1 MQQNA
6 ILSVVMDD
14 LLELDNI
21 SLIKFFIKMKR
32 QLTSILLFSAL
43 LVGGASTFVSC
54 KDYDSDAAY
63 EAQAQANKTIA
74 QLIAQQAKDVKAL
87 SAAIDSAKCTC
98 TDAKTI
104 ALMEKQLKE
113 NENILKTLK
122 NHLKTNIEN
131 DAEVQN
137 AIIKLTTDSLKNG
150 ELSNSVKKL
159 ILGDYQDL
167 NTAIQK
173 SKAYEDILLKV
184 TGNSDSVKTIWRDLY
199 GDTETGT
206 VGITKNVDQLL
217 KDMTY
222 TMALAQ
228 ADSQRI
234 DTLSA
239 RLYTEIENAT
249 NNVIS
254 QIPSDEHI
262 NGLIGSKLAD
272 YYTKTDI
279 DNKIEDIQKQIDALK
294 NSVDDILNKQ
304 VSGIIIQASESPI
317 TGYENTP
324 FGVQVNFLGAYY
336 GHADEGVEFA
346 NKKLAGTLISDA
358 ADNAGIIYVTVNP
371 ANVDPSAINLKLVDS
386 QGNEAPYKL
395 EWANTDKILTA
406 GVSRAVST
414 SKNGFYAVK
423 VSLDEESLNKA
434 KVWTSEDAQKLKSV
448 AKNLLDKLRHPKSTN
463 LQLGNIAST
472 INSTFNNRLKLYA
485 VEATWTQRGTDGK
498 LVDKK
503 VTSAYKLAA
512 SPMSPLSFEFLK
524 DGINVDLPTIPTLQ
538 SIINFN
544 DYKFNWTP
552 IEGMGNMK
560 TSVTLKGMP
569 DLDNIKVTMD
579 GKVQAPKVN
588 VDKAT
593 ITFGQTE
600 LKGEV
605 GKDGKVT
612 IDLSELQ
619 KNTTAD
625 VKVSVGDIKINP
637 DDVHITLDTSAK
649 KDMTYDVE
657 IPMDEFNKIIDNI
670 NNQVGNMIG
679 NVNGIVDKVNKYT
692 DAIDGQLISRINT
705 YINKFENLL
714 TKSNSLLQP
723 AMFYRTNGG
732 SFGQL
737 ARVAEGA
744 SYLKLNGSEA
754 STVFVA
760 SSYTAELLAPAYMK
774 EITVDGGATLTGA
787 GQSGS
792 KVVLK
797 NGQYKVGFKATKAGV
812 YTITYNA
819 VDYFGKTVSKKFYVK
834 VVK

>member
-74 QLIAQQAKDVKAL
+74 ELIAQQAKDVEILNGKL
-87 SAAIDSAKCTC
+87 NAIKQCSC
-98 TDAKTI
+98 TDEHT
-104 ALMEKQLKE
+104 KE
-113 NENILKTLK
+113 LIENQI
-122 NHLKTNIEN
+122 KTNQDIIAELKRQMTANITN
-131 DAEVQN
+131 DADVKN
-137 AIIKLTTDSLKNG
+137 AIAT
-150 ELSNSVKKL
+150 LSKQT
-159 ILGDYQDL
+159 ILGSYADL
-167 NTAIQK
+167 NTAIQN
-173 SKAYEDILLKV
+173 SLAYKDILDKLA
-184 TGNSDSVKTIWRDLY
+184 GNNKELSDSVKTIWGDLY
-199 GDTETGT
+199 GDTETGK
-206 VGITKNVDQLL
+206 VGITKNVNKLL
-217 KDMTY
+217 HDMEY
-222 TMALAQ
+222 TKALAK

-249 NNVIS
+249 NKVVGM
-254 QIPSDEHI
+254 IPTDEDI
-262 NGLIGSKLAD
+262 NSLIGSKLTD
-272 YYTKTDI
+272 YYTKT
-279 DNKIEDIQKQIDALK
+279 QIDSKIKGLQGQIDTLK

-336 GHADEGVEFA
+336 GHADEGVTFA
-346 NKKLAGTLISDA
+346 GQKLAGTLISDA

-386 QGNEAPYKL
+386 QGNVAPYKL

-448 AKNLLDKLRHPKSTN
+448 AKNLLNKLRHPKSTN

-485 VEATWTQRGTDGK
+485 VEATWTQRGLDGK

-503 VTSAYKLAA
+503 VTSEYKLAA

-524 DGINVDLPTIPTLQ
+524 DGINVDLPSIPTLQ
-538 SIINFN
+538 SKINFDN
-544 DYKFNWTP
+544 YKFTWTP
-552 IEGMGNMK
+552 IEHMGDVK
-560 TSVTLKGMP
+560 TKVTLEGIP
-569 DLDNIKVTMD
+569 DVDNIKINGSVWVPKPQVGVT
-579 GKVQAPKVN
+579 
-588 VDKAT
+588 
-593 ITFGQTE
+593 I
-600 LKGEV
+600 V
-605 GKDGKVT
+605 GKDQITGTLSEDGKTV
-612 IDLSELQ
+612 IFDLSSLGAE
-619 KNTTAD
+619 AD
-625 VKVSVGDIKINP
+625 VEIGSVKINP
-637 DDVHITLDTSAK
+637 NDVHVTVGKTS
-649 KDMTYDVE
+649 DTYDVT

-679 NVNGIVDKVNKYT
+679 NVNGMVDKVNKFS
-692 DAIDGQLISRINT
+692 DEIDGQLISRINT

-774 EITVDGGATLTGA
+774 EITVDGGATLTAA

>member
-74 QLIAQQAKDVKAL
+74 QLIAQQAKDVEILNGKL
-87 SAAIDSAKCTC
+87 NAIKSCSC
-98 TDAKTI
+98 TDEHT
-104 ALMEKQLKE
+104 KE
-113 NENILKTLK
+113 LIENQI
-122 NHLKTNIEN
+122 KTNQDIIAELKRQMTDNITN
-131 DAEVQN
+131 DQAVKD
-137 AIIKLTTDSLKNG
+137 AIAT
-150 ELSNSVKKL
+150 LSKQT
-159 ILGDYQDL
+159 ILGSYADL
-167 NTAIQK
+167 NTAIQN
-173 SKAYEDILLKV
+173 SKAYKDIITELA
-184 TGNSDSVKTIWRDLY
+184 GNNKELADSVKTIWGDLY
-199 GDTETGT
+199 GDKETGK
-206 VGITKNVDQLL
+206 VGITSKVDQLL
-217 KDMTY
+217 HDMEY
-222 TMALAQ
+222 TKALAK

-249 NNVIS
+249 NKVVGM
-254 QIPSDEHI
+254 IPTDEDI
-262 NGLIGSKLAD
+262 NSLIGSQLAD
-272 YYTKTDI
+272 YYTKT
-279 DNKIEDIQKQIDALK
+279 QIDSKIKGLQGQIDTLK
-294 NSVDDILNKQ
+294 NSVDDILNLQ
-304 VSGIIIQASESPI
+304 VSGITIQASESPI

-336 GHADEGVEFA
+336 GHADEGVTFA
-346 NKKLAGTLISDA
+346 GQKLAGTLISDA
-358 ADNAGIIYVTVNP
+358 DDNAGIIYVTVNP
-371 ANVDPSAINLKLVDS
+371 ANVAPSAIHLKLVDS

-448 AKNLLDKLRHPKSTN
+448 GKNLLDKLRHPKSTN

-485 VEATWTQRGTDGK
+485 VEATWTQRGLDGK

-503 VTSAYKLAA
+503 VTSEYKLAA

-524 DGINVDLPTIPTLQ
+524 DGINVDLPSIPTLEQ
-538 SIINFN
+538 KGLRLERFN
-544 DYKFNWTP
+544 TIKVD
-552 IEGMGNMK
+552 GMDNMHVNTTATISGIP
-560 TSVTLKGMP
+560 TSVTIDGTVVPTAEIKEKYPTRVQP
-569 DLDNIKVTMD
+569 DGTVDLSGLEVKVGNVNLGENVRVNLVYGTLNDVNVTMD
-579 GKVQAPKVN
+579 V
-588 VDKAT
+588 
-593 ITFGQTE
+593 
-600 LKGEV
+600 
-605 GKDGKVT
+605 
-612 IDLSELQ
+612 
-619 KNTTAD
+619 
-625 VKVSVGDIKINP
+625 
-637 DDVHITLDTSAK
+637 
-649 KDMTYDVE
+649 
-657 IPMDEFNKIIDNI
+657 PMDDFNAIINDLNSQIDNM
-670 NNQVGNMIG
+670 VG
-679 NVNGIVDKVNKYT
+679 NVNNYIDKVNKFEET
-692 DAIDGQLISRINT
+692 IDGQLISRINT

-819 VDYFGKTVSKKFYVK
+819 VDYFGKTVSKKFFVK

>member
-74 QLIAQQAKDVKAL
+74 QLIAQQAKDVEELNGKL
-87 SAAIDSAKCTC
+87 DRIKQCSC
-98 TDAKTI
+98 TDEHTI
-104 ALMEKQLKE
+104 ELIEQQIASNNKVIAELKRQMTD
-113 NENILKTLK
+113 NI
-122 NHLKTNIEN
+122 TN
-131 DAEVQN
+131 DQAVKN
-137 AIIKLTTDSLKNG
+137 AIAT
-150 ELSNSVKKL
+150 LSKQT
-159 ILGDYQDL
+159 ILGSYADL
-167 NTAIQK
+167 NTAIQN
-173 SKAYEDILLKV
+173 SQAYKDIMLKLA
-184 TGNSDSVKTIWRDLY
+184 GNNSELADSVKTIWGDLY
-199 GDTETGT
+199 GDTETGK
-206 VGITKNVDQLL
+206 VGITKKVDQLL
-217 KDMTY
+217 EEMAY
-222 TMALAQ
+222 TKALAK

-249 NNVIS
+249 NKVVDM
-254 QIPSDEHI
+254 IPTDEDI
-262 NGLIGSKLAD
+262 NHLIGSQLAD
-272 YYTKTDI
+272 YYTKT
-279 DNKIEDIQKQIDALK
+279 QIDSKIKGLQGQIDTLK
-294 NSVDDILNKQ
+294 NSVDDILNLQ
-304 VSGIIIQASESPI
+304 VSGITIQASESPI

-336 GHADEGVEFA
+336 GHADEGVKFA
-346 NKKLAGTLISDA
+346 GQKLASTLISDA
-358 ADNAGIIYVTVNP
+358 DDNAGIIYVTVNP
-371 ANVDPSAINLKLVDS
+371 ANVAPSAIHLKLVDS

-395 EWANTDKILTA
+395 KWANTDKILTA

-448 AKNLLDKLRHPKSTN
+448 GKNLLDKLRHPKSTN

-485 VEATWTQRGTDGK
+485 VEATWTQRGLDGK

-524 DGINVDLPTIPTLQ
+524 DGINVDLPSIPTLEQ
-538 SIINFN
+538 KGLRLERFN
-544 DYKFNWTP
+544 TIKVD
-552 IEGMGNMK
+552 GMDNMHVNTTATISGIP
-560 TSVTLKGMP
+560 TSVTIDGTVVPTAQIVEKYPTRVQPDGTVDLSGLDVKVGNVNLGDNVVVTLHKGN
-569 DLDNIKVTMD
+569 LENVGVTMD
-579 GKVQAPKVN
+579 V
-588 VDKAT
+588 
-593 ITFGQTE
+593 
-600 LKGEV
+600 
-605 GKDGKVT
+605 
-612 IDLSELQ
+612 
-619 KNTTAD
+619 
-625 VKVSVGDIKINP
+625 
-637 DDVHITLDTSAK
+637 
-649 KDMTYDVE
+649 
-657 IPMDEFNKIIDNI
+657 PMDDFNAIIKDLNSQIDNM
-670 NNQVGNMIG
+670 VG
-679 NVNGIVDKVNKYT
+679 NVNNYIDKVNKFEET
-692 DAIDGQLISRINT
+692 IDGQLINRINT

-774 EITVDGGATLTGA
+774 EITVDGGATLTAA

-819 VDYFGKTVSKKFYVK
+819 VDYFSKPVSKKFFVK

>member
-74 QLIAQQAKDVKAL
+74 QLIAQQAKDVKDL
-87 SAAIDSAKCTC
+87 NLKLQAIKSCSC
-98 TDAKTI
+98 TDEKT
-104 ALMEKQLKE
+104 KQLIE
-113 NENILKTLK
+113 NQI
-122 NHLKTNIEN
+122 KTNQSIIAELKRQMTANITN
-131 DAEVQN
+131 DEDVKN
-137 AIIKLTTDSLKNG
+137 AIAT
-150 ELSNSVKKL
+150 LSKQT
-159 ILGDYQDL
+159 ILGSYATL
-167 NTAIQK
+167 NEAIQN
-173 SKAYEDILLKV
+173 STAYQDILLKLA
-184 TGNSDSVKTIWRDLY
+184 GNNKELADSVKTIWGDLY
-199 GDTETGT
+199 GDKETGK

-222 TMALAQ
+222 TKALAQ
-228 ADSQRI
+228 ADSERI

-249 NNVIS
+249 NKVKDM
-254 QIPSDEHI
+254 IPTDEDI
-262 NGLIGSKLAD
+262 NSLIGSQLAD
-272 YYTKTDI
+272 YYTKT
-279 DNKIEDIQKQIDALK
+279 QIDSKIKGLQGQIDTLK

-358 ADNAGIIYVTVNP
+358 DDNAGIIYVTVNP
-371 ANVDPSAINLKLVDS
+371 ANVKPSAIHLKLVDS

-448 AKNLLDKLRHPKSTN
+448 GKNLLDKLRHPKSTN

-524 DGINVDLPTIPTLQ
+524 DGINVDLPSIPTLQ
-538 SIINFN
+538 SKINFN
-544 DYKFNWTP
+544 NYKFNWTP
-552 IEGMGNMK
+552 IEHMGNV
-560 TSVTLKGMP
+560 TTTVTLSGMP
-569 DLDNIKVTMD
+569 DLDNIEINGSIVIPEITTTGTIKTKD
-579 GKVQAPKVN
+579 GK
-588 VDKAT
+588 
-593 ITFGQTE
+593 TE
-600 LKGEV
+600 LKGQLVNGEYV
-605 GKDGKVT
+605 FDLSQLNASATVKIADIQVSKDNFTITVPQDKTKDVEVT
-612 IDLSELQ
+612 I
-619 KNTTAD
+619 
-625 VKVSVGDIKINP
+625 P
-637 DDVHITLDTSAK
+637 
-649 KDMTYDVE
+649 MT
-657 IPMDEFNKIIDNI
+657 EFNNIIDNI
-670 NNQVGNMIG
+670 NSQVGNMIG
-679 NVNGIVDKVNKYT
+679 NVNGIVDKVNKFT

-774 EITVDGGATLTGA
+774 EITVNGGATLTAA

-819 VDYFGKTVSKKFYVK
+819 VDYFGKTVSKNFYVK

>member
-74 QLIAQQAKDVKAL
+74 QLIAQQAKDVEILNGKL
-87 SAAIDSAKCTC
+87 NAIKTCSC
-98 TDAKTI
+98 TDEKTKKMIEDQI
-104 ALMEKQLKE
+104 ASNTKIIAELKRQMT
-113 NENILKTLK
+113 NNI
-122 NHLKTNIEN
+122 TNDE
-131 DAEVQN
+131 DVKN
-137 AIIKLTTDSLKNG
+137 AIAT
-150 ELSNSVKKL
+150 LSKQT
-159 ILGDYQDL
+159 ILGSYATL
-167 NTAIQK
+167 NEAIQN
-173 SKAYEDILLKV
+173 STAYQDILLKLA
-184 TGNSDSVKTIWRDLY
+184 GNNKELADSVKTIWGDLY
-199 GDTETGT
+199 GDKETGK

-222 TMALAQ
+222 TKALAQ
-228 ADSQRI
+228 ADSERI

-249 NNVIS
+249 NKVKDM
-254 QIPSDEHI
+254 IPTDEDI
-262 NGLIGSKLAD
+262 NSLIGSQLAD
-272 YYTKTDI
+272 YYTKT
-279 DNKIEDIQKQIDALK
+279 QIDSKIKGLQGQIDTLK

-336 GHADEGVEFA
+336 GHADNGVEFA
-346 NKKLAGTLISDA
+346 GKKLAGTLISDA

-448 AKNLLDKLRHPKSTN
+448 AKNLLNKLRHPKSTN

-485 VEATWTQRGTDGK
+485 VEATWTQRGLDGK

-503 VTSAYKLAA
+503 VTSEYKLAA

-524 DGINVDLPTIPTLQ
+524 DGINVDLPSIPTLEQ
-538 SIINFN
+538 KGLRLERFN
-544 DYKFNWTP
+544 TIKVD
-552 IEGMGNMK
+552 GMDNMHVNTTATISGIP
-560 TSVTLKGMP
+560 TSVTIDGTVVPTAEIKEKYPTRVQP
-569 DLDNIKVTMD
+569 DGTVDLSGLEVKVGNVNLGENVRVNLVYGTLNDVNVTMD
-579 GKVQAPKVN
+579 V
-588 VDKAT
+588 
-593 ITFGQTE
+593 
-600 LKGEV
+600 
-605 GKDGKVT
+605 
-612 IDLSELQ
+612 
-619 KNTTAD
+619 
-625 VKVSVGDIKINP
+625 
-637 DDVHITLDTSAK
+637 
-649 KDMTYDVE
+649 
-657 IPMDEFNKIIDNI
+657 PMDDFNAIINDLNSQIDNM
-670 NNQVGNMIG
+670 VG
-679 NVNGIVDKVNKYT
+679 NVNNYIDKVNKFEET
-692 DAIDGQLISRINT
+692 IDGQLINRINT

-774 EITVDGGATLTGA
+774 EITVNGGATLTAA

-819 VDYFGKTVSKKFYVK
+819 VDYFGKTVSKNFYVK

>member
-1 MQQNA
+1 
-6 ILSVVMDD
+6 MDD

-74 QLIAQQAKDVKAL
+74 QLIAQQAKDVEELNGKL
-87 SAAIDSAKCTC
+87 DRIKQCSC
-98 TDAKTI
+98 TDEHTI
-104 ALMEKQLKE
+104 ELIEQQIASNNKVIAELKRQMTD
-113 NENILKTLK
+113 NI
-122 NHLKTNIEN
+122 TN
-131 DAEVQN
+131 DQAVKN
-137 AIIKLTTDSLKNG
+137 AIAT
-150 ELSNSVKKL
+150 LSKQT
-159 ILGDYQDL
+159 ILGSYADL
-167 NTAIQK
+167 NTAIQN
-173 SKAYEDILLKV
+173 SQAYKDIMLKLA
-184 TGNSDSVKTIWRDLY
+184 GNNSELADSVKTIWGDLY
-199 GDTETGT
+199 GDTETGK
-206 VGITKNVDQLL
+206 VGITKKVDQLL
-217 KDMTY
+217 EEMAY
-222 TMALAQ
+222 TKALAK

-249 NNVIS
+249 NKVVYM
-254 QIPSDEHI
+254 IPTDEDI
-262 NGLIGSKLAD
+262 NHLIGSQLAD
-272 YYTKTDI
+272 YYTKT
-279 DNKIEDIQKQIDALK
+279 QIDSKIKGLQGQIDTLK
-294 NSVDDILNKQ
+294 NSVDDILNLQ
-304 VSGIIIQASESPI
+304 VSGITIQASESPI

-336 GHADEGVEFA
+336 GHADEGVKFA
-346 NKKLAGTLISDA
+346 GQKLASTLISDA
-358 ADNAGIIYVTVNP
+358 DDNAGIIYVTVNP
-371 ANVDPSAINLKLVDS
+371 ANVAPSAIHLKLVDS

-395 EWANTDKILTA
+395 KWANTDKILTA

-448 AKNLLDKLRHPKSTN
+448 GKNLLDKLRHPKSTN

-485 VEATWTQRGTDGK
+485 VEATWTQRGLDGK

-524 DGINVDLPTIPTLQ
+524 DGINVDLPSIPTLEQ
-538 SIINFN
+538 KGLRLERFN
-544 DYKFNWTP
+544 TIKVD
-552 IEGMGNMK
+552 GMDNMHVNTTATISGIP
-560 TSVTLKGMP
+560 TSVTIDGTVVPTAQIVEKYPTRVQPDGTVDLSGLDVKVGNVNLGDNVVVTLHKGN
-569 DLDNIKVTMD
+569 LENVGVTMD
-579 GKVQAPKVN
+579 V
-588 VDKAT
+588 
-593 ITFGQTE
+593 
-600 LKGEV
+600 
-605 GKDGKVT
+605 
-612 IDLSELQ
+612 
-619 KNTTAD
+619 
-625 VKVSVGDIKINP
+625 
-637 DDVHITLDTSAK
+637 
-649 KDMTYDVE
+649 
-657 IPMDEFNKIIDNI
+657 PMDDFNAIIKDLNSQIDNM
-670 NNQVGNMIG
+670 VG
-679 NVNGIVDKVNKYT
+679 NVNNYIDKVNKFEET
-692 DAIDGQLISRINT
+692 IDGQLINRINT

-774 EITVDGGATLTGA
+774 EITVDGGATLTAA

-819 VDYFGKTVSKKFYVK
+819 VDYFGKPVSKKFFVK

>member
-74 QLIAQQAKDVKAL
+74 QLIAQQAKDVEILNGKL
-87 SAAIDSAKCTC
+87 NAIKSCSC
-98 TDAKTI
+98 TDAHT
-104 ALMEKQLKE
+104 KE
-113 NENILKTLK
+113 LIEDQI
-122 NHLKTNIEN
+122 KTNQNIIAELKRQMTDNITN
-131 DAEVQN
+131 DQAVKN
-137 AIIKLTTDSLKNG
+137 AIAT
-150 ELSNSVKKL
+150 LSKQT
-159 ILGDYQDL
+159 ILGSYATL
-167 NTAIQK
+167 NEAIQK
-173 SKAYEDILLKV
+173 SDAYQDILLKLA
-184 TGNSDSVKTIWRDLY
+184 GNNKELSDSVKTIWGALN
-199 GDTETGT
+199 GDEEAAGKF
-206 VGITKNVDQLL
+206 GITKNVDQLL

-222 TMALAQ
+222 TKALAQ
-228 ADSQRI
+228 ADSERI

-239 RLYTEIENAT
+239 RLYTEIEKAT
-249 NNVIS
+249 NKVVGM
-254 QIPSDEHI
+254 IPTDEDI
-262 NGLIGSKLAD
+262 NGMIGSQLAD
-272 YYTKTDI
+272 YYTKT
-279 DNKIEDIQKQIDALK
+279 QIDSKIKGLQGQIDTLK

-346 NKKLAGTLISDA
+346 GQKLAGTLISDA

-371 ANVDPSAINLKLVDS
+371 ANVKPSAIHLKLVDS
-386 QGNEAPYKL
+386 QGNVAPYKL

-414 SKNGFYAVK
+414 SNNGFYAVK

-434 KVWTSEDAQKLKSV
+434 KVWTSEDAQELKSV

-485 VEATWTQRGTDGK
+485 VEATWSQRGLDGK

-538 SIINFN
+538 SKINFSS
-544 DYKFNWTP
+544 YKFNWTP
-552 IEGMGNMK
+552 IEHMGNVK
-560 TSVTLKGMP
+560 TSVTLSGMP
-569 DLDNIKVTMD
+569 DLDNITINGSIVVPEITTNGTIKTKD
-579 GKVQAPKVN
+579 GK
-588 VDKAT
+588 
-593 ITFGQTE
+593 TE
-600 LKGEV
+600 LKAELVNGKYVFDLNQLNASATVKIADITVSKDNFTITVPQDKTKDFEV
-605 GKDGKVT
+605 T
-612 IDLSELQ
+612 
-619 KNTTAD
+619 
-625 VKVSVGDIKINP
+625 
-637 DDVHITLDTSAK
+637 
-649 KDMTYDVE
+649 
-657 IPMDEFNKIIDNI
+657 IPMDAFNDIIDNI

-774 EITVDGGATLTGA
+774 EITVDGGATLTAA

>member
-74 QLIAQQAKDVKAL
+74 QLIAQQAQDVLDLNRKL
-87 SAAIDSAKCTC
+87 EAIKSCSC
-98 TDAKTI
+98 TDAHT
-104 ALMEKQLKE
+104 KE
-113 NENILKTLK
+113 LIEQQI
-122 NHLKTNIEN
+122 KTNEKIIAELKRQMTNNITN
-131 DAEVQN
+131 DADVKN
-137 AIIKLTTDSLKNG
+137 AIATLTKET
-150 ELSNSVKKL
+150 
-159 ILGDYQDL
+159 ILGSYADL
-167 NTAIQK
+167 NTAIQN
-173 SKAYEDILLKV
+173 SQAYKDIITELA
-184 TGNSDSVKTIWRDLY
+184 GNNKELADSVKTIWGDLY
-199 GDTETGT
+199 GDKETGK
-206 VGITKNVDQLL
+206 VGITSKVDQLL

-222 TMALAQ
+222 TKALAQ
-228 ADSQRI
+228 ADSERI

-249 NNVIS
+249 NKVVGM
-254 QIPSDEHI
+254 IPTDEDI
-262 NGLIGSKLAD
+262 NGLISSQLTG
-272 YYTKTDI
+272 YYTKSDI
-279 DNKIEDIQKQIDALK
+279 DTKIAGLQGQIDTLK
-294 NSVDDILNKQ
+294 NSIDDILNKQ

-346 NKKLAGTLISDA
+346 GKKLAGTLISDA

-371 ANVDPSAINLKLVDS
+371 ANVDPSAISLKLVDS
-386 QGNEAPYKL
+386 QGNVAPYKL

-406 GVSRAVST
+406 GVSRAAST

-448 AKNLLDKLRHPKSTN
+448 GKNLLDKLRHPKSTN

-538 SIINFN
+538 SKINFN
-544 DYKFNWTP
+544 NYKFNWTP
-552 IEGMGNMK
+552 IEHMGNV
-560 TSVTLKGMP
+560 TTTVTLSGMP
-569 DLDNIKVTMD
+569 DLDNIEINGSIVIPEITTTGTIKTKD
-579 GKVQAPKVN
+579 GK
-588 VDKAT
+588 
-593 ITFGQTE
+593 TE
-600 LKGEV
+600 LKGQLVNGEYV
-605 GKDGKVT
+605 FDLSQLNASATVKIADIQVSKDNFTITVPQDKTKDVEVT
-612 IDLSELQ
+612 I
-619 KNTTAD
+619 
-625 VKVSVGDIKINP
+625 P
-637 DDVHITLDTSAK
+637 
-649 KDMTYDVE
+649 MT
-657 IPMDEFNKIIDNI
+657 EFNKIIDNI

-679 NVNGIVDKVNKYT
+679 NVNGIVDKVNKFT
-692 DAIDGQLISRINT
+692 DEIDGQLISRINT

-819 VDYFGKTVSKKFYVK
+819 VDYFGKTVSKNFYVK

>member
-74 QLIAQQAKDVKAL
+74 QLIAQQAKDVEDLNLKL
-87 SAAIDSAKCTC
+87 QAIKPCSC
-98 TDAKTI
+98 TDEKTKKMIEDQI
-104 ALMEKQLKE
+104 ASNTKIIAELKRQMT
-113 NENILKTLK
+113 NNIT
-122 NHLKTNIEN
+122 N
-131 DAEVQN
+131 DADVKN
-137 AIIKLTTDSLKNG
+137 AIAT
-150 ELSNSVKKL
+150 LSKQT
-159 ILGDYQDL
+159 ILGSYADL

-173 SKAYEDILLKV
+173 SQAYQDIMLKLA
-184 TGNSDSVKTIWRDLY
+184 GNNKELADSVKTIWGDLY
-199 GDTETGT
+199 GDTETGK

-222 TMALAQ
+222 TKALAK

-239 RLYTEIENAT
+239 RLYTEIEKAT
-249 NNVIS
+249 NKVIGM
-254 QIPSDEHI
+254 IPTDEDI
-262 NGLIGSKLAD
+262 NGLISSQLTG
-272 YYTKTDI
+272 YYTKS
-279 DNKIEDIQKQIDALK
+279 QIDSKIKGLQGQIDTLK

-336 GHADEGVEFA
+336 GHADEGVTFA
-346 NKKLAGTLISDA
+346 DKKLAGTLISDA
-358 ADNAGIIYVTVNP
+358 DDNAGIIYVTVNP
-371 ANVDPSAINLKLVDS
+371 ANVAPSAIHLKLVDS
-386 QGNEAPYKL
+386 QGNVAPYKL

-414 SKNGFYAVK
+414 SQNGFYAVK

-448 AKNLLDKLRHPKSTN
+448 GKNLLNKLRHPKSTN

-485 VEATWTQRGTDGK
+485 VEATWSQRGLDGK

-524 DGINVDLPTIPTLQ
+524 DGINVDLPSIPTLEQ
-538 SIINFN
+538 KGLRLERFN
-544 DYKFNWTP
+544 TIKVD
-552 IEGMGNMK
+552 GMDNMHVNTTATISGIP
-560 TSVTLKGMP
+560 TSVTIDGTVVPTAQIVEKYPTRVQPDGTVDLSGLDVKVGNVNLGDNVVVTLHKGN
-569 DLDNIKVTMD
+569 LENVGVTMD
-579 GKVQAPKVN
+579 V
-588 VDKAT
+588 
-593 ITFGQTE
+593 
-600 LKGEV
+600 
-605 GKDGKVT
+605 
-612 IDLSELQ
+612 
-619 KNTTAD
+619 
-625 VKVSVGDIKINP
+625 
-637 DDVHITLDTSAK
+637 
-649 KDMTYDVE
+649 
-657 IPMDEFNKIIDNI
+657 PMDDFNAIIKDLNSQIDNM
-670 NNQVGNMIG
+670 VG
-679 NVNGIVDKVNKYT
+679 NVNNYIDKVNKFEET
-692 DAIDGQLISRINT
+692 IDGQLINRINT

-774 EITVDGGATLTGA
+774 EITVNGGATLTAA

-819 VDYFGKTVSKKFYVK
+819 VDYFGKTVSKNFYVK

>member
-74 QLIAQQAKDVKAL
+74 QLIAQQAKDVEILNGKL
-87 SAAIDSAKCTC
+87 NAIKSCSC
-98 TDAKTI
+98 SDAHT
-104 ALMEKQLKE
+104 KE
-113 NENILKTLK
+113 LIENQI
-122 NHLKTNIEN
+122 KTNQNIIAELKRQMTTNITN
-131 DAEVQN
+131 DEAVKD
-137 AIIKLTTDSLKNG
+137 AIAT
-150 ELSNSVKKL
+150 LSKQT
-159 ILGDYQDL
+159 ILGSYATL
-167 NTAIQK
+167 NEAIQK
-173 SKAYEDILLKV
+173 SDAYQDILLKLA
-184 TGNSDSVKTIWRDLY
+184 GNNKELADSVKTIWGDLY
-199 GDTETGT
+199 GDKETGK

-222 TMALAQ
+222 TKALAK

-239 RLYTEIENAT
+239 RLYKEIEIAT
-249 NNVIS
+249 NKVVGM
-254 QIPSDEHI
+254 IPTDEKI
-262 NGLIGSKLAD
+262 NGMIGSQLAD
-272 YYTKTDI
+272 YYTKT
-279 DNKIEDIQKQIDALK
+279 QIDSKIKGLQGQIDTLK

-346 NKKLAGTLISDA
+346 GKKLAGTLISDA

-371 ANVDPSAINLKLVDS
+371 ANVDPSAISLKLVDS

-423 VSLDEESLNKA
+423 VSLDKESLNKA
-434 KVWTSEDAQKLKSV
+434 KVWTSEDAQELKSV
-448 AKNLLDKLRHPKSTN
+448 AKNLLNKLRHPKSTN

-485 VEATWTQRGTDGK
+485 VEATWTQRGLDGK

-503 VTSAYKLAA
+503 VTSEYKLAA

-524 DGINVDLPTIPTLQ
+524 DGINVDLPSIPTLQ
-538 SIINFN
+538 SKINFDN
-544 DYKFNWTP
+544 YKFTWTP
-552 IEGMGNMK
+552 IEHMGDVK
-560 TSVTLKGMP
+560 TKVTLEGIP
-569 DLDNIKVTMD
+569 DVDNIKINGSVWVPKPQVGVT
-579 GKVQAPKVN
+579 
-588 VDKAT
+588 
-593 ITFGQTE
+593 I
-600 LKGEV
+600 V
-605 GKDGKVT
+605 GKDQITGTLSEDGKTV
-612 IDLSELQ
+612 IFDLSSLGA
-619 KNTTAD
+619 KAD
-625 VKVSVGDIKINP
+625 VEIGSVKINP
-637 DDVHITLDTSAK
+637 NDVHVTVGKTS
-649 KDMTYDVE
+649 DTYDVT

-679 NVNGIVDKVNKYT
+679 NVNGMVDKVNKFS
-692 DAIDGQLISRINT
+692 DEIDGQLISRINT

-819 VDYFGKTVSKKFYVK
+819 VDYFGKTVSKKFFVK

>member
-1 MQQNA
+1 
-6 ILSVVMDD
+6 
-14 LLELDNI
+14 
-21 SLIKFFIKMKR
+21 MKR

-74 QLIAQQAKDVKAL
+74 QLIAQQAKDVEELNGKL
-87 SAAIDSAKCTC
+87 DRIKQCSC
-98 TDAKTI
+98 TDEHTNELIEQQI
-104 ALMEKQLKE
+104 ASNNKVIAELKRQMTD
-113 NENILKTLK
+113 NI
-122 NHLKTNIEN
+122 TN
-131 DAEVQN
+131 DQAVKN
-137 AIIKLTTDSLKNG
+137 AIAT
-150 ELSNSVKKL
+150 LSKQT
-159 ILGDYQDL
+159 ILGSYADL
-167 NTAIQK
+167 NTAIQN
-173 SKAYEDILLKV
+173 SQAYKDIMLKLA
-184 TGNSDSVKTIWRDLY
+184 GNNSELADSVKTIWGDLY
-199 GDTETGT
+199 GDTETGK
-206 VGITKNVDQLL
+206 VGITKKVDQLL
-217 KDMTY
+217 EEMVY
-222 TMALAQ
+222 TKALAK

-249 NNVIS
+249 NKVVDM
-254 QIPSDEHI
+254 IPTDEDI
-262 NGLIGSKLAD
+262 NHLIGSQLAD
-272 YYTKTDI
+272 YYTKT
-279 DNKIEDIQKQIDALK
+279 QIDSKIKGLQGQIDTLK
-294 NSVDDILNKQ
+294 NSVDDILNLQ
-304 VSGIIIQASESPI
+304 VSGITIQASESPI

-336 GHADEGVEFA
+336 GHADEGVKFA
-346 NKKLAGTLISDA
+346 GQKLASTLISDA
-358 ADNAGIIYVTVNP
+358 DDNAGIIYVTVNP
-371 ANVDPSAINLKLVDS
+371 ANVAPSAIHLKLVDS

-395 EWANTDKILTA
+395 KWANTDKILTA

-448 AKNLLDKLRHPKSTN
+448 GKNLLDKLRHPKSTN

-485 VEATWTQRGTDGK
+485 VEATWSQRGLDGK

-524 DGINVDLPTIPTLQ
+524 DGINVDLPSIPTLEQ
-538 SIINFN
+538 KGLRLERFN
-544 DYKFNWTP
+544 TIKVD
-552 IEGMGNMK
+552 GMDNMHVNTTATISGIP
-560 TSVTLKGMP
+560 TSVTINGTIVPTAQIEEKYPTRVKPDGTVDLSGLDVKVGNVNLGDNVVVTLNKGTMN
-569 DLDNIKVTMD
+569 DVGVTMD
-579 GKVQAPKVN
+579 V
-588 VDKAT
+588 
-593 ITFGQTE
+593 
-600 LKGEV
+600 
-605 GKDGKVT
+605 
-612 IDLSELQ
+612 
-619 KNTTAD
+619 
-625 VKVSVGDIKINP
+625 
-637 DDVHITLDTSAK
+637 
-649 KDMTYDVE
+649 
-657 IPMDEFNKIIDNI
+657 PMDDFNAIINDLNSQIDNM
-670 NNQVGNMIG
+670 VG
-679 NVNGIVDKVNKYT
+679 NVNNYIDKVNKFEET
-692 DAIDGQLISRINT
+692 IDGQLINRINT

-774 EITVDGGATLTGA
+774 EITVNGGATLTAA

-819 VDYFGKTVSKKFYVK
+819 VDYFGKTVSKNFYVK

>member
-1 MQQNA
+1 
-6 ILSVVMDD
+6 
-14 LLELDNI
+14 
-21 SLIKFFIKMKR
+21 MKR
-32 QLTSILLFSAL
+32 QVTSILLFSAL
-43 LVGGASTFVSC
+43 VLGGASTFVSC

-74 QLIAQQAKDVKAL
+74 QLIAQQAKDVEELNGKL
-87 SAAIDSAKCTC
+87 DRIKQCSC
-98 TDAKTI
+98 TDEHTI
-104 ALMEKQLKE
+104 ELIEQQIASNNKVIAELKRKMTD
-113 NENILKTLK
+113 NI
-122 NHLKTNIEN
+122 TN
-131 DAEVQN
+131 DQAVKN
-137 AIIKLTTDSLKNG
+137 AIAT
-150 ELSNSVKKL
+150 LSKQT
-159 ILGDYQDL
+159 ILGSYADL
-167 NTAIQK
+167 NTAIQN
-173 SKAYEDILLKV
+173 SQAYKDIMLKLA
-184 TGNSDSVKTIWRDLY
+184 GNNSELADSVKTIWGDLY
-199 GDTETGT
+199 GDTETGK
-206 VGITKNVDQLL
+206 VGITKKVDQLL
-217 KDMTY
+217 EEMAY
-222 TMALAQ
+222 TKALAK

-249 NNVIS
+249 NKVVDM
-254 QIPSDEHI
+254 IPTDEDI
-262 NGLIGSKLAD
+262 NHLIGSQLAD
-272 YYTKTDI
+272 YYTKT
-279 DNKIEDIQKQIDALK
+279 QIDSKIKGLQGQIDTLK
-294 NSVDDILNKQ
+294 NSVDDILNLQ
-304 VSGIIIQASESPI
+304 VSGITIQASESPI

-336 GHADEGVEFA
+336 GHADEGVTFA
-346 NKKLAGTLISDA
+346 GQKLAGTLISDA
-358 ADNAGIIYVTVNP
+358 DDNAGIIYVTVNP
-371 ANVDPSAINLKLVDS
+371 ANVAPSAIHLKLVDS

-448 AKNLLDKLRHPKSTN
+448 GKNLLDKLRHPKSTN

-485 VEATWTQRGTDGK
+485 VEATWSQRGLDGK

-524 DGINVDLPTIPTLQ
+524 DGINVDLPSIPTLEQ
-538 SIINFN
+538 KGLRLERFN
-544 DYKFNWTP
+544 TIKVD
-552 IEGMGNMK
+552 GMDNMHVNTTATISGIP
-560 TSVTLKGMP
+560 TSVTIDGTVVPTAQIVEKYP
-569 DLDNIKVTMD
+569 TRVLDNGTVDLSGLDVKVGDVNLGNNVVVTLHKGNLENVGVTMD
-579 GKVQAPKVN
+579 V
-588 VDKAT
+588 
-593 ITFGQTE
+593 
-600 LKGEV
+600 
-605 GKDGKVT
+605 
-612 IDLSELQ
+612 
-619 KNTTAD
+619 
-625 VKVSVGDIKINP
+625 
-637 DDVHITLDTSAK
+637 
-649 KDMTYDVE
+649 
-657 IPMDEFNKIIDNI
+657 PMDDFNAIIKDLNSQIDNM
-670 NNQVGNMIG
+670 VG
-679 NVNGIVDKVNKYT
+679 NVNNYIDKVNKFEET
-692 DAIDGQLISRINT
+692 IDGQLINRINT

-774 EITVDGGATLTGA
+774 EISVDGGATLTAA

-819 VDYFGKTVSKKFYVK
+819 VDYFGKTPVSKSKKFYVK

>member
-74 QLIAQQAKDVKAL
+74 QLIAQQAKDVEDLNLKL
-87 SAAIDSAKCTC
+87 QAIKSCSC
-98 TDAKTI
+98 TDEKTRKMIEDQIASNTKIIAELKRQMTDNITNDEAVKNAIATLTKKTI
-104 ALMEKQLKE
+104 
-113 NENILKTLK
+113 
-122 NHLKTNIEN
+122 
-131 DAEVQN
+131 
-137 AIIKLTTDSLKNG
+137 
-150 ELSNSVKKL
+150 
-159 ILGDYQDL
+159 LGSYADL
-167 NTAIQK
+167 NTAIQE
-173 SKAYEDILLKV
+173 SDAYKNIMLKLA
-184 TGNSDSVKTIWRDLY
+184 GNNKELADSVKTIWGDLY
-199 GDTETGT
+199 GDTETGK

-217 KDMTY
+217 QDMKY
-222 TMALAQ
+222 TKALAQ

-249 NNVIS
+249 NKVKDM
-254 QIPSDEHI
+254 IPTDEDI
-262 NGLIGSKLAD
+262 NSLIGSQLAD
-272 YYTKTDI
+272 YYTKT
-279 DNKIEDIQKQIDALK
+279 QIDSKIKGLQGQIDTLK

-358 ADNAGIIYVTVNP
+358 DDNAGIIYVTVNP
-371 ANVDPSAINLKLVDS
+371 ANVAPSAIHLKLVDS

-414 SKNGFYAVK
+414 SNNGFYAVK

-448 AKNLLDKLRHPKSTN
+448 GKNLLDKLRHPKSTN

-503 VTSAYKLAA
+503 VTSEYKLAA

-560 TSVTLKGMP
+560 TSVTLKDMP
-569 DLDNIKVTMD
+569 DIDNIKVKLDGEIVVPKPTVD
-579 GKVQAPKVN
+579 PRVWLVGTETVTGKVN
-588 VDKAT
+588 
-593 ITFGQTE
+593 E
-600 LKGEV
+600 
-605 GKDGKVT
+605 DGTVT
-612 IDLSELQ
+612 IDLGQLGARAEV
-619 KNTTAD
+619 NIGE
-625 VKVSVGDIKINP
+625 VKVNPNGIK
-637 DDVHITLDTSAK
+637 VTVDTSAK

-774 EITVDGGATLTGA
+774 EITVDGGATLTAA

>member
-74 QLIAQQAKDVKAL
+74 QLIAQQAKDVEDLNGKL
-87 SAAIDSAKCTC
+87 NAIKSCSC
-98 TDAKTI
+98 TDAHT
-104 ALMEKQLKE
+104 KE
-113 NENILKTLK
+113 LIEDQI
-122 NHLKTNIEN
+122 KTNQNIIAELKRQMTANITN
-131 DAEVQN
+131 DEAVQN
-137 AIIKLTTDSLKNG
+137 AINALTKQT
-150 ELSNSVKKL
+150 V
-159 ILGDYQDL
+159 LGGYADL
-167 NTAIQK
+167 NTAIQN
-173 SKAYEDILLKV
+173 SQAYKDIMLKLA
-184 TGNSDSVKTIWRDLY
+184 GNNSELADSVKTIWGDLY
-199 GDTETGT
+199 GDTETGK
-206 VGITKNVDQLL
+206 VGITKKVDQLL
-217 KDMTY
+217 KDMTI
-222 TMALAQ
+222 TKDLAK

-249 NNVIS
+249 NKVIAM
-254 QIPSDEHI
+254 IPSDDHI

-279 DNKIEDIQKQIDALK
+279 DNKIEDIQKQINALK

-336 GHADEGVEFA
+336 GHADEGVTFA
-346 NKKLAGTLISDA
+346 GQKLAGTLISDA

-386 QGNEAPYKL
+386 QGNVAPYKL

-448 AKNLLDKLRHPKSTN
+448 GKNLLNKLRHPKSTN

-485 VEATWTQRGTDGK
+485 VEATWSQRGLDGK

-524 DGINVDLPTIPTLQ
+524 DGINVDLPSIPTLEQ
-538 SIINFN
+538 KGLRLERFN
-544 DYKFNWTP
+544 TIKVD
-552 IEGMGNMK
+552 GMDNMHVNTTATISGIP
-560 TSVTLKGMP
+560 TSVTIDGKIVPTAQIVENYPTRVLPNGTVDLSGLDVKVGDVNLGNNVVVTLHKGN
-569 DLDNIKVTMD
+569 LENVGVTMD
-579 GKVQAPKVN
+579 V
-588 VDKAT
+588 
-593 ITFGQTE
+593 
-600 LKGEV
+600 
-605 GKDGKVT
+605 
-612 IDLSELQ
+612 
-619 KNTTAD
+619 
-625 VKVSVGDIKINP
+625 
-637 DDVHITLDTSAK
+637 
-649 KDMTYDVE
+649 
-657 IPMDEFNKIIDNI
+657 PMDDFNAIIKDLNSQIDNM
-670 NNQVGNMIG
+670 VG
-679 NVNGIVDKVNKYT
+679 NVNNYIDKVNKFEET
-692 DAIDGQLISRINT
+692 IDGQLINRINT

-774 EITVDGGATLTGA
+774 EITVDGGATLTAA

>member
-74 QLIAQQAKDVKAL
+74 QLIAQQAKDVEILNGKL
-87 SAAIDSAKCTC
+87 NAIKTCSC
-98 TDAKTI
+98 TDEKTKKMIEDQI
-104 ALMEKQLKE
+104 ASNTKIIAELKRQMT
-113 NENILKTLK
+113 NNI
-122 NHLKTNIEN
+122 TNDE
-131 DAEVQN
+131 DVKN
-137 AIIKLTTDSLKNG
+137 AIAT
-150 ELSNSVKKL
+150 LSKQT
-159 ILGDYQDL
+159 ILGSYATL
-167 NTAIQK
+167 NEAIQN
-173 SKAYEDILLKV
+173 STAYQDILLKLA
-184 TGNSDSVKTIWRDLY
+184 GNNKELADSVKTIWGDLY
-199 GDTETGT
+199 GDKETGK

-222 TMALAQ
+222 TKALAQ
-228 ADSQRI
+228 ADSERI

-249 NNVIS
+249 NKVVDM
-254 QIPSDEHI
+254 IPTDEDI
-262 NGLIGSKLAD
+262 NSLIGSKLAD
-272 YYTKTDI
+272 YYTKS
-279 DNKIEDIQKQIDALK
+279 QIDTKIAGLQGQIDTLK

-304 VSGIIIQASESPI
+304 VSGIIVQASESPI

-346 NKKLAGTLISDA
+346 GKKLAGTLISDA
-358 ADNAGIIYVTVNP
+358 VDNAGIIYVTVNP
-371 ANVDPSAINLKLVDS
+371 ANVDPSAISLKLVDS

-423 VSLDEESLNKA
+423 VSLDEKSLNKA
-434 KVWTSEDAQKLKSV
+434 KVWTSEDAQELKSV
-448 AKNLLDKLRHPKSTN
+448 AKNLLNKLRHPKSTN

-524 DGINVDLPTIPTLQ
+524 DGINVDLPSIPTLEQ
-538 SIINFN
+538 KGLRLERFN
-544 DYKFNWTP
+544 TIKVN
-552 IEGMGNMK
+552 GMDNMHVNTTATISGIP
-560 TSVTLKGMP
+560 TSVTIDGTIVPTAQIVENYPTRVQP
-569 DLDNIKVTMD
+569 DGTVDLSGLDVEVGNVNLGENVVVTLHNGNLENVGVTMD
-579 GKVQAPKVN
+579 V
-588 VDKAT
+588 
-593 ITFGQTE
+593 
-600 LKGEV
+600 
-605 GKDGKVT
+605 
-612 IDLSELQ
+612 
-619 KNTTAD
+619 
-625 VKVSVGDIKINP
+625 
-637 DDVHITLDTSAK
+637 
-649 KDMTYDVE
+649 
-657 IPMDEFNKIIDNI
+657 PMDDFNAIINDLNSQIDNM
-670 NNQVGNMIG
+670 VG
-679 NVNGIVDKVNKYT
+679 NVNNYIDKVNKFEET
-692 DAIDGQLISRINT
+692 IDGQLISRINT

>member
-1 MQQNA
+1 
-6 ILSVVMDD
+6 
-14 LLELDNI
+14 
-21 SLIKFFIKMKR
+21 MKR

-74 QLIAQQAKDVKAL
+74 QLIAQQAKDVEELNGKL
-87 SAAIDSAKCTC
+87 DRIKQCSC
-98 TDAKTI
+98 TDEHTI
-104 ALMEKQLKE
+104 ELIEQQIASNNKVIAELKRQMTD
-113 NENILKTLK
+113 NI
-122 NHLKTNIEN
+122 TN
-131 DAEVQN
+131 DQAVKN
-137 AIIKLTTDSLKNG
+137 AIAT
-150 ELSNSVKKL
+150 LSKQT
-159 ILGDYQDL
+159 ILGSYADL
-167 NTAIQK
+167 NTAIQN
-173 SKAYEDILLKV
+173 SQAYKDIMLKLA
-184 TGNSDSVKTIWRDLY
+184 GNNSELADSVKTIWGDLY
-199 GDTETGT
+199 GDTETGK
-206 VGITKNVDQLL
+206 VGITKKVDQLL
-217 KDMTY
+217 EEMAY
-222 TMALAQ
+222 TKALAK

-249 NNVIS
+249 NKVVDM
-254 QIPSDEHI
+254 IPTDEDI
-262 NGLIGSKLAD
+262 NHLIGSQLAD
-272 YYTKTDI
+272 YYTKT
-279 DNKIEDIQKQIDALK
+279 QIDSKIKGLQGQIDTLK
-294 NSVDDILNKQ
+294 NSVDDILNLQ
-304 VSGIIIQASESPI
+304 VSGITIQASESPI

-336 GHADEGVEFA
+336 GHADEGVTFA
-346 NKKLAGTLISDA
+346 GQKLAGTLISDA
-358 ADNAGIIYVTVNP
+358 DDNAGIIYVTVNP
-371 ANVDPSAINLKLVDS
+371 ANVAPSAIHLKLVDS

-448 AKNLLDKLRHPKSTN
+448 GKNLLDKLRHPKSTN

-485 VEATWTQRGTDGK
+485 VEATWSQRGLDGK

-524 DGINVDLPTIPTLQ
+524 DGINVDLPSIPTLEQ
-538 SIINFN
+538 KGLRLERFN
-544 DYKFNWTP
+544 TIKVD
-552 IEGMGNMK
+552 GMDNMHVNTTATISGIP
-560 TSVTLKGMP
+560 TSVTIDGTVVPTAQIEEKYPTRVKLDGTVDLSGLDVKVDDVNLGNNVVVTLHKGN
-569 DLDNIKVTMD
+569 LENVGVTMD
-579 GKVQAPKVN
+579 V
-588 VDKAT
+588 
-593 ITFGQTE
+593 
-600 LKGEV
+600 
-605 GKDGKVT
+605 
-612 IDLSELQ
+612 
-619 KNTTAD
+619 
-625 VKVSVGDIKINP
+625 
-637 DDVHITLDTSAK
+637 
-649 KDMTYDVE
+649 
-657 IPMDEFNKIIDNI
+657 PMDDFNAIIKDLNSQIDNM
-670 NNQVGNMIG
+670 VG
-679 NVNGIVDKVNKYT
+679 NVNNYIDKVNKFEET
-692 DAIDGQLISRINT
+692 IDGQLINRINT

-774 EITVDGGATLTGA
+774 EISVDGGATLTAA

-819 VDYFGKTVSKKFYVK
+819 VDYFGKTPVSKSKKFYVK

>member
-74 QLIAQQAKDVKAL
+74 QLIAQQAKDVEILNGKL
-87 SAAIDSAKCTC
+87 NAIKQCSC
-98 TDAKTI
+98 TDAHT
-104 ALMEKQLKE
+104 KE
-113 NENILKTLK
+113 LIEDQI
-122 NHLKTNIEN
+122 KTNQNIIAELKRQMTANITN
-131 DAEVQN
+131 DADVKN
-137 AIIKLTTDSLKNG
+137 AIAT
-150 ELSNSVKKL
+150 LSKQT
-159 ILGDYQDL
+159 ILGSYATL
-167 NTAIQK
+167 NEAIQK
-173 SKAYEDILLKV
+173 SDAYQDILLKLA
-184 TGNSDSVKTIWRDLY
+184 GNNKELSDSVKTIWGALN
-199 GDTETGT
+199 GDEEAAGKF
-206 VGITKNVDQLL
+206 GITKNVDQLL

-222 TMALAQ
+222 TKALAQ
-228 ADSQRI
+228 ADSERI

-239 RLYTEIENAT
+239 RLYTEIEKAT
-249 NNVIS
+249 NKVVGM
-254 QIPSDEHI
+254 IPTDEDI
-262 NGLIGSKLAD
+262 NGMIGSQLAD
-272 YYTKTDI
+272 YYTKT
-279 DNKIEDIQKQIDALK
+279 QIDSKIKGLQGQIDTLK

-346 NKKLAGTLISDA
+346 GQKLAGTLISDA

-371 ANVDPSAINLKLVDS
+371 ANVAPSAINLKLVDS
-386 QGNEAPYKL
+386 QGNVAPYKL

-423 VSLDEESLNKA
+423 VSLDEKSLNKA

-448 AKNLLDKLRHPKSTN
+448 GKNLLDKLRHPKSTN

-524 DGINVDLPTIPTLQ
+524 DGINVDLPSIPTLQ
-538 SIINFN
+538 SKINFN
-544 DYKFNWTP
+544 NYKFTWTP
-552 IEGMGNMK
+552 IEHMGNVK
-560 TSVTLKGMP
+560 TKVTLEGIP
-569 DLDNIKVTMD
+569 DVDNIKINGNVWVPKPEV
-579 GKVQAPKVN
+579 GVQ
-588 VDKAT
+588 
-593 ITFGQTE
+593 I
-600 LKGEV
+600 V
-605 GKDGKVT
+605 GKDKITGKLGDDGKTVVF
-612 IDLSELQ
+612 DLSSLGA
-619 KNTTAD
+619 TAD
-625 VKVSVGDIKINP
+625 VTIGSVNINP
-637 DDVHITLDTSAK
+637 EDVHVTVGKTNGE
-649 KDMTYDVE
+649 YDVT

-774 EITVDGGATLTGA
+774 EITVDGGATLTAA
-787 GQSGS
+787 GQNGS

>member
-1 MQQNA
+1 
-6 ILSVVMDD
+6 MDD

-74 QLIAQQAKDVKAL
+74 QLIAQQAKDVEELNGKL
-87 SAAIDSAKCTC
+87 DRIKQCSC
-98 TDAKTI
+98 TDAHT
-104 ALMEKQLKE
+104 KE
-113 NENILKTLK
+113 LIEDQI
-122 NHLKTNIEN
+122 KTNQNII
-131 DAEVQN
+131 AELKRQMTVNITDDQAVKN
-137 AIIKLTTDSLKNG
+137 AIAT
-150 ELSNSVKKL
+150 LSKQT
-159 ILGDYQDL
+159 ILGSYADL
-167 NTAIQK
+167 NTAIQN
-173 SKAYEDILLKV
+173 SKAYKDIIAELA
-184 TGNSDSVKTIWRDLY
+184 GNNKELADSVNTIWGDLY
-199 GDTETGT
+199 GDKETGK
-206 VGITKNVDQLL
+206 VGITSKVDQLL
-217 KDMTY
+217 HDMEY
-222 TMALAQ
+222 TKALAK

-249 NNVIS
+249 NKVVGM
-254 QIPSDEHI
+254 IPTDEDI
-262 NGLIGSKLAD
+262 NSLIGSQLTD
-272 YYTKTDI
+272 YYTKTQI
-279 DNKIEDIQKQIDALK
+279 DSKIKGLQGQIDALK

-336 GHADEGVEFA
+336 GHAEEGVPFA
-346 NKKLAGTLISDA
+346 GQNLAGTLISDA

-371 ANVDPSAINLKLVDS
+371 ANVAPSAIHLKLVDS
-386 QGNEAPYKL
+386 QGNAAPYKL
-395 EWANTDKILTA
+395 EWANTDRILTA
-406 GVSRAVST
+406 GVSRSVST

-423 VSLDEESLNKA
+423 VSLDKDSISKA
-434 KVWTSEDAQKLKSV
+434 KVWNSEDAQKLKSV
-448 AKNLLDKLRHPKSTN
+448 GKNLLDKLRHPKSTN

-485 VEATWTQRGTDGK
+485 VEATWTQRGLDGK

-503 VTSAYKLAA
+503 VTSEYKLAA

-538 SIINFN
+538 SKINFN
-544 DYKFNWTP
+544 NYKFNWTP
-552 IEGMGNMK
+552 IEHMGNV
-560 TSVTLKGMP
+560 TTTVTLSGMP
-569 DLDNIKVTMD
+569 DLNNIEINGSIVIPEITTTGTIKTKD
-579 GKVQAPKVN
+579 GK
-588 VDKAT
+588 
-593 ITFGQTE
+593 TE
-600 LKGEV
+600 LKGQLVNGEYV
-605 GKDGKVT
+605 FDLSQLNASATVKIADIQVSKDNFTITVPQDKTKDVEVT
-612 IDLSELQ
+612 I
-619 KNTTAD
+619 
-625 VKVSVGDIKINP
+625 P
-637 DDVHITLDTSAK
+637 
-649 KDMTYDVE
+649 MT
-657 IPMDEFNKIIDNI
+657 EFNNIIDNI
-670 NNQVGNMIG
+670 NSQVGNMIG
-679 NVNGIVDKVNKYT
+679 NVNGIVDKVNKFT

-819 VDYFGKTVSKKFYVK
+819 VDYFGKTVSKKFFVK

>member
-1 MQQNA
+1 
-6 ILSVVMDD
+6 MDD

-74 QLIAQQAKDVKAL
+74 QLIAQQAKDVEDLNLKLKAIK
-87 SAAIDSAKCTC
+87 SCSC
-98 TDAKTI
+98 TDEKTKKMIEVQIATNAKII
-104 ALMEKQLKE
+104 AELKRQMTD
-113 NENILKTLK
+113 NIT
-122 NHLKTNIEN
+122 N
-131 DAEVQN
+131 DADVKN
-137 AIIKLTTDSLKNG
+137 AIAT
-150 ELSNSVKKL
+150 LSKQT
-159 ILGDYQDL
+159 ILGSYADL
-167 NTAIQK
+167 NTAIQN
-173 SKAYEDILLKV
+173 SKAYKDIITELA
-184 TGNSDSVKTIWRDLY
+184 GNNKELADSVKTIWGDLY
-199 GDTETGT
+199 GDKETGK
-206 VGITKNVDQLL
+206 VGITSKVDQLL

-222 TMALAQ
+222 TKALAQ
-228 ADSQRI
+228 ADSERI

-239 RLYTEIENAT
+239 RLYTEIEKAT
-249 NNVIS
+249 NKVVGM
-254 QIPSDEHI
+254 IPTDKDI
-262 NGLIGSKLAD
+262 NGLISSQLTD
-272 YYTKTDI
+272 YYTKSQI
-279 DNKIEDIQKQIDALK
+279 DSKIEGLQGQIDTLK

-336 GHADEGVEFA
+336 GHADEGVTFA
-346 NKKLAGTLISDA
+346 DKKLAGTLISDA

-371 ANVDPSAINLKLVDS
+371 ANVKPSAIHLKLVDS

-423 VSLDEESLNKA
+423 VSLDEKSLNKA

-448 AKNLLDKLRHPKSTN
+448 GKNLLDKLRHPKSTN

-485 VEATWTQRGTDGK
+485 VEATWSQRGLDGK

-524 DGINVDLPTIPTLQ
+524 DGINVDLPSIPTLQ
-538 SIINFN
+538 SKINFN
-544 DYKFNWTP
+544 NYKFTWTP
-552 IEGMGNMK
+552 IEHMGNVK
-560 TSVTLKGMP
+560 TKVTLEGIP
-569 DLDNIKVTMD
+569 DVDNIKINGNVWVPKPEV
-579 GKVQAPKVN
+579 GVQ
-588 VDKAT
+588 
-593 ITFGQTE
+593 I
-600 LKGEV
+600 V
-605 GKDGKVT
+605 GKDKITGKLGEDGKTVVF
-612 IDLSELQ
+612 DLSSLGA
-619 KNTTAD
+619 TAD
-625 VKVSVGDIKINP
+625 VTIGSVKINP
-637 DDVHITLDTSAK
+637 EDVHVTVGKTNGE
-649 KDMTYDVE
+649 YDVT

-679 NVNGIVDKVNKYT
+679 NVNGIVDKVNKFT

-723 AMFYRTNGG
+723 AMFYRTNNG

-774 EITVDGGATLTGA
+774 EITVDGGATLTAA

>member
-74 QLIAQQAKDVKAL
+74 QLIAQQAKDVEDLNLKL
-87 SAAIDSAKCTC
+87 QAIKSCSC
-98 TDAKTI
+98 TDEKT
-104 ALMEKQLKE
+104 
-113 NENILKTLK
+113 
-122 NHLKTNIEN
+122 
-131 DAEVQN
+131 
-137 AIIKLTTDSLKNG
+137 
-150 ELSNSVKKL
+150 KKL
-159 ILGDYQDL
+159 IEDQIASNAKIIAELKRQMTNNITNDADVKNAIATLTKETILGSYADL

-173 SKAYEDILLKV
+173 SQAYQDIMLKLA
-184 TGNSDSVKTIWRDLY
+184 GNNSALADSVKTIWGALN
-199 GDTETGT
+199 GDEEAAGKF
-206 VGITKNVDQLL
+206 GITKNVDQLL

-222 TMALAQ
+222 TKALAQ
-228 ADSQRI
+228 ADSERI

-249 NNVIS
+249 NKVKDM
-254 QIPSDEHI
+254 IPTDKDI
-262 NGLIGSKLAD
+262 NSLIGSQLAD
-272 YYTKTDI
+272 YYTKT
-279 DNKIEDIQKQIDALK
+279 QIDSKIKGLQGQIDTLK

-304 VSGIIIQASESPI
+304 VSGIIVQASESPI

-336 GHADEGVEFA
+336 GHADEGVTFA
-346 NKKLAGTLISDA
+346 DKKLAGTLISDA
-358 ADNAGIIYVTVNP
+358 DDNAGIIYVTVNP
-371 ANVDPSAINLKLVDS
+371 ANVAPSAIHLKLVDS
-386 QGNEAPYKL
+386 QGNVAPYKL

-406 GVSRAVST
+406 GISRAVST

-448 AKNLLDKLRHPKSTN
+448 GKNLLDKLRHPKSTN

-485 VEATWTQRGTDGK
+485 VEATWSQRGLDGK

-524 DGINVDLPTIPTLQ
+524 DGINVDLPSIPTLQ
-538 SIINFN
+538 SKINFN
-544 DYKFNWTP
+544 NYKFTWTP
-552 IEGMGNMK
+552 IEHMGNVK
-560 TSVTLKGMP
+560 TKVTLEGIP
-569 DLDNIKVTMD
+569 DVDNIKINGNVWVPKPEVGVT
-579 GKVQAPKVN
+579 
-588 VDKAT
+588 
-593 ITFGQTE
+593 I
-600 LKGEV
+600 V
-605 GKDGKVT
+605 GKDKITGKLGEDGKTVVF
-612 IDLSELQ
+612 DLSSLGA
-619 KNTTAD
+619 TAD
-625 VKVSVGDIKINP
+625 VTIGSVKINP
-637 DDVHITLDTSAK
+637 EDVHVTVGKTNGE
-649 KDMTYDVE
+649 YDVT

-723 AMFYRTNGG
+723 AMFYRTNSG

-774 EITVDGGATLTGA
+774 EITVDGDATLTAA

>member
-74 QLIAQQAKDVKAL
+74 QLIAQQAQDVLDLNRKLEAIKQCSCTDEHTIDLIEKQIKTNNNVIAELKRQMTNNITNDEDVK
-87 SAAIDSAKCTC
+87 
-98 TDAKTI
+98 
-104 ALMEKQLKE
+104 
-113 NENILKTLK
+113 
-122 NHLKTNIEN
+122 
-131 DAEVQN
+131 N
-137 AIIKLTTDSLKNG
+137 AINALTKQT
-150 ELSNSVKKL
+150 V
-159 ILGDYQDL
+159 LGGYADL
-167 NTAIQK
+167 NTAIQQ
-173 SKAYEDILLKV
+173 SQAYKDIMLKLA
-184 TGNSDSVKTIWRDLY
+184 GNNSALADSVKTIWGDLY
-199 GDTETGT
+199 GNEETGK
-206 VGITKNVDQLL
+206 VGITKKVDQLL
-217 KDMTY
+217 EEMTY
-222 TMALAQ
+222 TKALAK

-234 DTLSA
+234 DTLCTH
-239 RLYTEIENAT
+239 LYTEIANAT
-249 NNVIS
+249 KKVVGM
-254 QIPSDEHI
+254 IPTDEKI
-262 NGLIGSKLAD
+262 NGMIGSQLAD
-272 YYTKTDI
+272 YYTKT
-279 DNKIEDIQKQIDALK
+279 QIDSKIKGLQGQIDTLK
-294 NSVDDILNKQ
+294 NSVDDILNLQ
-304 VSGIIIQASESPI
+304 VSGITIQASESPI

-336 GHADEGVEFA
+336 GHADEGVTFA
-346 NKKLAGTLISDA
+346 GQKLAGTLISDA
-358 ADNAGIIYVTVNP
+358 DDNAGIIYVTVNP
-371 ANVDPSAINLKLVDS
+371 ANVAPSAIHLKLVDS

-448 AKNLLDKLRHPKSTN
+448 GKNLLDKLRHPKSTN

-485 VEATWTQRGTDGK
+485 VEATWSQRGLDGK

-524 DGINVDLPTIPTLQ
+524 DGINVDLPSIPTLEQ
-538 SIINFN
+538 KGLRLERFN
-544 DYKFNWTP
+544 TIKVD
-552 IEGMGNMK
+552 GMDNMHVNTTATISGIP
-560 TSVTLKGMP
+560 TSVTIDGTVVPTAQIVEKYPTRVQPDGTVDLSGLKVKVGNVN
-569 DLDNIKVTMD
+569 LGDNVVVTLHKGNLEHVGVTMD
-579 GKVQAPKVN
+579 V
-588 VDKAT
+588 
-593 ITFGQTE
+593 
-600 LKGEV
+600 
-605 GKDGKVT
+605 
-612 IDLSELQ
+612 
-619 KNTTAD
+619 
-625 VKVSVGDIKINP
+625 
-637 DDVHITLDTSAK
+637 
-649 KDMTYDVE
+649 
-657 IPMDEFNKIIDNI
+657 PMDDFNAIINDLNSQIDNM
-670 NNQVGNMIG
+670 VG
-679 NVNGIVDKVNKYT
+679 NVNNYIDKVNKFEET
-692 DAIDGQLISRINT
+692 IDGQLINRINT

-774 EITVDGGATLTGA
+774 EITVNGGATLTAA

>member
-1 MQQNA
+1 
-6 ILSVVMDD
+6 
-14 LLELDNI
+14 
-21 SLIKFFIKMKR
+21 MKR
-32 QLTSILLFSAL
+32 QVTSILLFSAL
-43 LVGGASTFVSC
+43 VLGGASTFVSC

-74 QLIAQQAKDVKAL
+74 QLIAQQAKDVEELNGKL
-87 SAAIDSAKCTC
+87 DRIKQCSC
-98 TDAKTI
+98 TDEHTI
-104 ALMEKQLKE
+104 ELIGQQIASNNKVIAELKRQMTD
-113 NENILKTLK
+113 NI
-122 NHLKTNIEN
+122 TN
-131 DAEVQN
+131 DQAVKN
-137 AIIKLTTDSLKNG
+137 AIAT
-150 ELSNSVKKL
+150 LSKQT
-159 ILGDYQDL
+159 ILGSYADL
-167 NTAIQK
+167 NTAIQN
-173 SKAYEDILLKV
+173 SQAYKDIMLKLA
-184 TGNSDSVKTIWRDLY
+184 GNNSELADSVKTIWGDLY
-199 GDTETGT
+199 GDTETGK
-206 VGITKNVDQLL
+206 VGITKKVDQLL
-217 KDMTY
+217 EEMVY
-222 TMALAQ
+222 TKALAK

-249 NNVIS
+249 NKVVDM
-254 QIPSDEHI
+254 IPTDEDI
-262 NGLIGSKLAD
+262 NHLIGSQLAD
-272 YYTKTDI
+272 YYTKT
-279 DNKIEDIQKQIDALK
+279 QIDSKIKGLQGQIDTLK
-294 NSVDDILNKQ
+294 NSVDDILNLQ
-304 VSGIIIQASESPI
+304 VSGITIQASESPI

-336 GHADEGVEFA
+336 GHADEGVTFA
-346 NKKLAGTLISDA
+346 GQKLAGTLISDA
-358 ADNAGIIYVTVNP
+358 DDNAGIIYVTVNP
-371 ANVDPSAINLKLVDS
+371 ANVAPSAIHLKLVDS

-448 AKNLLDKLRHPKSTN
+448 GKNLLDKLRHPKSTN

-485 VEATWTQRGTDGK
+485 VEATWSQRGLDGK

-524 DGINVDLPTIPTLQ
+524 DGINVDLPSIPTLQ
-538 SIINFN
+538 SKINFSS
-544 DYKFNWTP
+544 YKFNWTP
-552 IEGMGNMK
+552 IEGMDNVK
-560 TSVTLKGMP
+560 TTVTLSGMP
-569 DLDNIKVTMD
+569 DLNNIQID
-579 GKVQAPKVN
+579 GN
-588 VDKAT
+588 VVVPVPGVGVSFA
-593 ITFGQTE
+593 GQIVEGVLDQGT
-600 LKGEV
+600 
-605 GKDGKVT
+605 GKVT
-612 IDLSELQ
+612 VDLSNLSPNVQ
-619 KNTTAD
+619 VTFKD
-625 VKVSVGDIKINP
+625 GQDKVKINK
-637 DDVHITLDTSAK
+637 DNFKITIPQDKEQS
-649 KDMTYDVE
+649 YEVE
-657 IPMDEFNKIIDNI
+657 IPMGEFDKIIYNI
-670 NNQVGNMIG
+670 NSQVGNMIG
-679 NVNGIVDKVNKYT
+679 NVNGMVDKVNNYA
-692 DAIDGQLISRINT
+692 DAIDGQLINRINT

-723 AMFYRTNGG
+723 AMFYTTNSG

-774 EITVDGGATLTGA
+774 EITVNGGATLTAA

-819 VDYFGKTVSKKFYVK
+819 VDYFGKTVSKNFYVK

>member
-74 QLIAQQAKDVKAL
+74 QLIAQQAKDVEDLNLKL
-87 SAAIDSAKCTC
+87 QAIKSCSC
-98 TDAKTI
+98 TDEKTKKMIEDQI
-104 ALMEKQLKE
+104 ASNTKIIAELKRQMT
-113 NENILKTLK
+113 NNI
-122 NHLKTNIEN
+122 TNDE
-131 DAEVQN
+131 AVKN
-137 AIIKLTTDSLKNG
+137 AIATLTKQT
-150 ELSNSVKKL
+150 
-159 ILGDYQDL
+159 ILGSYADL

-173 SKAYEDILLKV
+173 SQAYQDIMLELA
-184 TGNSDSVKTIWRDLY
+184 GNNKELADSVKTIWGALN
-199 GDTETGT
+199 GDEEAAAKF
-206 VGITKNVDQLL
+206 GITKNVDQLL

-222 TMALAQ
+222 TKALAQ
-228 ADSQRI
+228 ADSERI

-249 NNVIS
+249 NKVKDM
-254 QIPSDEHI
+254 IPTDEDI
-262 NGLIGSKLAD
+262 NSLIGSQLAD
-272 YYTKTDI
+272 YYTKT
-279 DNKIEDIQKQIDALK
+279 QIDSKIKGLQGQIDTLK

-358 ADNAGIIYVTVNP
+358 DDNAGIIYVTVNP
-371 ANVDPSAINLKLVDS
+371 ANVAPSAIHLKLVDS

-448 AKNLLDKLRHPKSTN
+448 GKNLLNKLRHPKSTN

-485 VEATWTQRGTDGK
+485 VEATWRQRGLDGK

-503 VTSAYKLAA
+503 VTSEYKLAA

-524 DGINVDLPTIPTLQ
+524 DGINVDLPSIPTLEQ
-538 SIINFN
+538 KGLRLERFN
-544 DYKFNWTP
+544 TIKVD
-552 IEGMGNMK
+552 GMDNMHVNTTATISGIP
-560 TSVTLKGMP
+560 TSVTINGTVVPTAEIKEKYPTRVQP
-569 DLDNIKVTMD
+569 DGTVDLSGLEVKVGNVNLGENVRVNLVYGTLNDVNVTMD
-579 GKVQAPKVN
+579 V
-588 VDKAT
+588 
-593 ITFGQTE
+593 
-600 LKGEV
+600 
-605 GKDGKVT
+605 
-612 IDLSELQ
+612 
-619 KNTTAD
+619 
-625 VKVSVGDIKINP
+625 
-637 DDVHITLDTSAK
+637 
-649 KDMTYDVE
+649 
-657 IPMDEFNKIIDNI
+657 PMDDFNAIINDLNSQIDNM
-670 NNQVGNMIG
+670 VG
-679 NVNGIVDKVNKYT
+679 NVNNYIDKVNKFEET
-692 DAIDGQLISRINT
+692 IDGQLISRINT

-723 AMFYRTNGG
+723 AMFYRTNSG

-774 EITVDGGATLTGA
+774 EITVDGGATLTAA

-819 VDYFGKTVSKKFYVK
+819 VDYFGKTPVSKSKKFYVK

>member
-74 QLIAQQAKDVKAL
+74 QLIAQQAKDVEILNGKL
-87 SAAIDSAKCTC
+87 NAIKSCSC
-98 TDAKTI
+98 TDEKTKKMIEDQIATNAKII
-104 ALMEKQLKE
+104 AELKRQMTD
-113 NENILKTLK
+113 NI
-122 NHLKTNIEN
+122 TNDE
-131 DAEVQN
+131 AVKN
-137 AIIKLTTDSLKNG
+137 AIAT
-150 ELSNSVKKL
+150 LSKQT
-159 ILGDYQDL
+159 ILGSYADL
-167 NTAIQK
+167 NTAIQN
-173 SKAYEDILLKV
+173 SKAYKDIIAELA
-184 TGNSDSVKTIWRDLY
+184 GNNKELADSVKTIWGDLY
-199 GDTETGT
+199 GDKETGK

-222 TMALAQ
+222 TKALAQ
-228 ADSQRI
+228 ADSERI

-239 RLYTEIENAT
+239 RLYTEIANAT
-249 NNVIS
+249 NKVKDM
-254 QIPSDEHI
+254 IPTDEDI
-262 NGLIGSKLAD
+262 NSLIGSQLAD
-272 YYTKTDI
+272 YYTKT
-279 DNKIEDIQKQIDALK
+279 QIDSKIKGLQGQIDTLK

-336 GHADEGVEFA
+336 GHADEGVTFA
-346 NKKLAGTLISDA
+346 GQKLAGTLISDA

-371 ANVDPSAINLKLVDS
+371 ANVDPSAIHLKLVDS
-386 QGNEAPYKL
+386 QGNVAPYKL

-448 AKNLLDKLRHPKSTN
+448 GKNLLDKLRHPKSTN

-485 VEATWTQRGTDGK
+485 VEATWSQRGLDGK

-538 SIINFN
+538 SKINFN
-544 DYKFNWTP
+544 NYKFNWTP
-552 IEGMGNMK
+552 IEHMGNV
-560 TSVTLKGMP
+560 TTTVTLSGMP
-569 DLDNIKVTMD
+569 DLDHIEINGSIVIPEITTTGTIKTKD
-579 GKVQAPKVN
+579 GK
-588 VDKAT
+588 
-593 ITFGQTE
+593 TE
-600 LKGEV
+600 LKGQLVNGEYV
-605 GKDGKVT
+605 FDLSQLKASATVKIADIQVSKDNFTITVPQDKTKDVKVT
-612 IDLSELQ
+612 I
-619 KNTTAD
+619 
-625 VKVSVGDIKINP
+625 P
-637 DDVHITLDTSAK
+637 
-649 KDMTYDVE
+649 MT
-657 IPMDEFNKIIDNI
+657 EFNNIIDNI

>member
-74 QLIAQQAKDVKAL
+74 QLIAQQAKDVEDLNLKL
-87 SAAIDSAKCTC
+87 QAIKSCSC
-98 TDAKTI
+98 TDEKTKKMIEDQI
-104 ALMEKQLKE
+104 ASNTKIIAELKRQMTD
-113 NENILKTLK
+113 NI
-122 NHLKTNIEN
+122 TNDE
-131 DAEVQN
+131 AVKN
-137 AIIKLTTDSLKNG
+137 AIATLTKQT
-150 ELSNSVKKL
+150 
-159 ILGDYQDL
+159 ILGSYADL

-173 SKAYEDILLKV
+173 SQAYQDIMLELA
-184 TGNSDSVKTIWRDLY
+184 GNNKELADSVKTIWGALN
-199 GDTETGT
+199 GDEEAAAKF
-206 VGITKNVDQLL
+206 GITKNVDQLL

-222 TMALAQ
+222 TKALAQ
-228 ADSQRI
+228 ADSERI

-249 NNVIS
+249 NKVKDM
-254 QIPSDEHI
+254 IPTDEDI
-262 NGLIGSKLAD
+262 NSLIGSQLAD
-272 YYTKTDI
+272 YYTKT
-279 DNKIEDIQKQIDALK
+279 QIDSKIKGLQGQIDTLK

-336 GHADEGVEFA
+336 GHADKGVEFA
-346 NKKLAGTLISDA
+346 GKKLAGTLISDA
-358 ADNAGIIYVTVNP
+358 DDNAGIIYVTVNP
-371 ANVDPSAINLKLVDS
+371 ANVAPSAIHLKLVDS
-386 QGNEAPYKL
+386 QGNVAPYKL

-434 KVWTSEDAQKLKSV
+434 KVWTSEDAQELKSV
-448 AKNLLDKLRHPKSTN
+448 AKNLLNKLRHPKSTN

-485 VEATWTQRGTDGK
+485 VEATWTQRGLDGK

-512 SPMSPLSFEFLK
+512 SPMSPLSFEFLE

-560 TSVTLKGMP
+560 TSVTLKDMP
-569 DLDNIKVTMD
+569 DIDNIKVKLD
-579 GKVQAPKVN
+579 GEIVVPKPTVDPRVWLVGTETVTGRVN
-588 VDKAT
+588 
-593 ITFGQTE
+593 E
-600 LKGEV
+600 
-605 GKDGKVT
+605 DGTVT
-612 IDLSELQ
+612 IDLGQLGARAEV
-619 KNTTAD
+619 NIGE
-625 VKVSVGDIKINP
+625 VKVNP
-637 DDVHITLDTSAK
+637 DGIKVTVDTSAK

-657 IPMDEFNKIIDNI
+657 IPMDEFNKIINNI
-670 NNQVGNMIG
+670 NGQVGNMIG

-774 EITVDGGATLTGA
+774 EITVNGGATLTAA

-819 VDYFGKTVSKKFYVK
+819 VDYFGKTVSKNFYVK

>member
-1 MQQNA
+1 
-6 ILSVVMDD
+6 
-14 LLELDNI
+14 
-21 SLIKFFIKMKR
+21 MKR

-43 LVGGASTFVSC
+43 LMGGASTFVSC

-358 ADNAGIIYVTVNP
+358 DDNAGIIYVTVNP

-434 KVWTSEDAQKLKSV
+434 KVWTSEDAQELKSV

-524 DGINVDLPTIPTLQ
+524 DGINVDLPSIPTLQ
-538 SIINFN
+538 SKINFN
-544 DYKFNWTP
+544 NYKFTWTP
-552 IEGMGNMK
+552 IEHMGNVK
-560 TSVTLKGMP
+560 TKVTLEGIP
-569 DLDNIKVTMD
+569 DVDNIKINGNVWVPKPEVGVT
-579 GKVQAPKVN
+579 
-588 VDKAT
+588 
-593 ITFGQTE
+593 I
-600 LKGEV
+600 V
-605 GKDGKVT
+605 GKDKITGKLGEDGKTVVF
-612 IDLSELQ
+612 DLSSLGA
-619 KNTTAD
+619 TAD
-625 VKVSVGDIKINP
+625 VTIGSVKINP
-637 DDVHITLDTSAK
+637 EDVHVTVGKTNGE
-649 KDMTYDVE
+649 YDVT

-774 EITVDGGATLTGA
+774 EITVDGGATLTAA

-819 VDYFGKTVSKKFYVK
+819 VDYFGKTVSKNFYVK

>member
-1 MQQNA
+1 
-6 ILSVVMDD
+6 
-14 LLELDNI
+14 
-21 SLIKFFIKMKR
+21 MKR

-74 QLIAQQAKDVKAL
+74 QLIAQQAKDVEDLNLKLKAIK
-87 SAAIDSAKCTC
+87 SCSC
-98 TDAKTI
+98 TDEKTKKMIEVQIATNAKII
-104 ALMEKQLKE
+104 AELKRQMTD
-113 NENILKTLK
+113 NIT
-122 NHLKTNIEN
+122 N
-131 DAEVQN
+131 DADVKN
-137 AIIKLTTDSLKNG
+137 AIAT
-150 ELSNSVKKL
+150 LSKQT
-159 ILGDYQDL
+159 ILGSYADL
-167 NTAIQK
+167 NTAIQN
-173 SKAYEDILLKV
+173 SKAYKDIITELA
-184 TGNSDSVKTIWRDLY
+184 GNNKELADSVKTIWGDLY
-199 GDTETGT
+199 GDKETGK
-206 VGITKNVDQLL
+206 VGITSKVDQLL

-222 TMALAQ
+222 TKALAQ
-228 ADSQRI
+228 ADSERI

-239 RLYTEIENAT
+239 RLYTEIEKAT
-249 NNVIS
+249 NKVVGM
-254 QIPSDEHI
+254 IPTDKDI
-262 NGLIGSKLAD
+262 NGLISSQLTD
-272 YYTKTDI
+272 YYTKSQI
-279 DNKIEDIQKQIDALK
+279 DSKIEGLQGQIDTLK

-336 GHADEGVEFA
+336 GHADEGVTFA
-346 NKKLAGTLISDA
+346 DKKLAGTLISDA

-371 ANVDPSAINLKLVDS
+371 ANVKPSAIHLKLVDS

-423 VSLDEESLNKA
+423 VSLDEKSLNKA

-448 AKNLLDKLRHPKSTN
+448 GKNLLDKLRHPKSTN

-485 VEATWTQRGTDGK
+485 VEATWSQRGLDGK

-524 DGINVDLPTIPTLQ
+524 DGINVDLPSIPTLQ
-538 SIINFN
+538 SKINFN
-544 DYKFNWTP
+544 NYKFTWTP
-552 IEGMGNMK
+552 IEHMGNVK
-560 TSVTLKGMP
+560 TKVTLEGIP
-569 DLDNIKVTMD
+569 DVDNIKINGNVWVPKPEV
-579 GKVQAPKVN
+579 GVQ
-588 VDKAT
+588 
-593 ITFGQTE
+593 I
-600 LKGEV
+600 V
-605 GKDGKVT
+605 GKDKITGKLGEDGKTVVF
-612 IDLSELQ
+612 DLSSLGA
-619 KNTTAD
+619 TAD
-625 VKVSVGDIKINP
+625 VTIGSVKINP
-637 DDVHITLDTSAK
+637 EDVHVTVGKTNGE
-649 KDMTYDVE
+649 YDVT

-679 NVNGIVDKVNKYT
+679 NVNGIVDKVNKFT

-723 AMFYRTNGG
+723 AMFYRTNNG

-774 EITVDGGATLTGA
+774 EITVDGGATLTAA

>member
-74 QLIAQQAKDVKAL
+74 QLIAQQAKDVEILNGKL
-87 SAAIDSAKCTC
+87 NAIKQCSC
-98 TDAKTI
+98 TDAHT
-104 ALMEKQLKE
+104 KE
-113 NENILKTLK
+113 LIEDQI
-122 NHLKTNIEN
+122 KTNQNIIAELKRQMTANITN
-131 DAEVQN
+131 DADVKN
-137 AIIKLTTDSLKNG
+137 AIAT
-150 ELSNSVKKL
+150 LSKQT
-159 ILGDYQDL
+159 ILGSYATL
-167 NTAIQK
+167 NEAIQK
-173 SKAYEDILLKV
+173 SDAYQDILLKLA
-184 TGNSDSVKTIWRDLY
+184 GNNKELSDSVKTIWGALN
-199 GDTETGT
+199 GDEEAAGKF
-206 VGITKNVDQLL
+206 GITKNVDQLL

-222 TMALAQ
+222 TKALAQ
-228 ADSQRI
+228 ADSERI

-239 RLYTEIENAT
+239 RLYTEIEKAT
-249 NNVIS
+249 NKVVGM
-254 QIPSDEHI
+254 IPTDKDI
-262 NGLIGSKLAD
+262 NGMIGSQLAD
-272 YYTKTDI
+272 YYTKSQI
-279 DNKIEDIQKQIDALK
+279 DTKIAGLQGQIDALK

-346 NKKLAGTLISDA
+346 GKKLAGTLISDA

-371 ANVDPSAINLKLVDS
+371 ANVDPSAISLKLVDS
-386 QGNEAPYKL
+386 QGNVAPYKL

-414 SKNGFYAVK
+414 SNNGFYAVK

-434 KVWTSEDAQKLKSV
+434 KVWTSEDAQELKSV

-485 VEATWTQRGTDGK
+485 VEATWSQRGLDGK

-538 SIINFN
+538 SKINFN
-544 DYKFNWTP
+544 NYKFTWTP
-552 IEGMGNMK
+552 IEHMGNVK
-560 TSVTLKGMP
+560 TKVTLEGIP
-569 DLDNIKVTMD
+569 DVDNIKINGNVWVPKPEV
-579 GKVQAPKVN
+579 GVQ
-588 VDKAT
+588 
-593 ITFGQTE
+593 I
-600 LKGEV
+600 V
-605 GKDGKVT
+605 GKDKITGKLGEDGKTVVF
-612 IDLSELQ
+612 DLSSLGA
-619 KNTTAD
+619 TAD
-625 VKVSVGDIKINP
+625 VTIGSVKINP
-637 DDVHITLDTSAK
+637 EDVHVTVGKTNGE
-649 KDMTYDVE
+649 YDVT
-657 IPMDEFNKIIDNI
+657 IPMDEFNTIIDNI

-679 NVNGIVDKVNKYT
+679 NVNGIVDKVNKFT

-774 EITVDGGATLTGA
+774 EITVDGGATLTAA

>member
-1 MQQNA
+1 
-6 ILSVVMDD
+6 
-14 LLELDNI
+14 
-21 SLIKFFIKMKR
+21 MKR
-32 QLTSILLFSAL
+32 QVTSILLFSAL
-43 LVGGASTFVSC
+43 VLGGASTFVSC

-74 QLIAQQAKDVKAL
+74 QLIAQQAKDVEELNGKL
-87 SAAIDSAKCTC
+87 DRIKQCSC
-98 TDAKTI
+98 TDEHTI
-104 ALMEKQLKE
+104 ELIEQQIASNNKVIAELKRQMTD
-113 NENILKTLK
+113 NI
-122 NHLKTNIEN
+122 TN
-131 DAEVQN
+131 DQAVKN
-137 AIIKLTTDSLKNG
+137 AIAT
-150 ELSNSVKKL
+150 LSKQT
-159 ILGDYQDL
+159 ILGSYADL
-167 NTAIQK
+167 NTAIQN
-173 SKAYEDILLKV
+173 SQAYKDIMLKLA
-184 TGNSDSVKTIWRDLY
+184 GNNSELADSVKTIWGDLY
-199 GDTETGT
+199 GDTETGK
-206 VGITKNVDQLL
+206 VGITKKVDQLL
-217 KDMTY
+217 EEMTY
-222 TMALAQ
+222 TKALAK

-239 RLYTEIENAT
+239 RLYTEIANAT
-249 NNVIS
+249 NKVVGM
-254 QIPSDEHI
+254 IPTDEDI
-262 NGLIGSKLAD
+262 NSLIGSKLTD
-272 YYTKTDI
+272 YYTKT
-279 DNKIEDIQKQIDALK
+279 QIDSKIKGLQGQIDTLK
-294 NSVDDILNKQ
+294 NSVDDILNLQ
-304 VSGIIIQASESPI
+304 VSGITIQASESPI

-336 GHADEGVEFA
+336 GHADEGVTFA
-346 NKKLAGTLISDA
+346 GQKLAGTLISDA
-358 ADNAGIIYVTVNP
+358 DDNAGIIYVTVNP
-371 ANVDPSAINLKLVDS
+371 ANVAPSAIHLKLVDS

-414 SKNGFYAVK
+414 SNNGFYAVK

-448 AKNLLDKLRHPKSTN
+448 GKNLLDKLRHPKSTN

-485 VEATWTQRGTDGK
+485 VEATWTQRGLDGK

-524 DGINVDLPTIPTLQ
+524 DGINVDLPSIPTLEQ
-538 SIINFN
+538 KGLRLERFN
-544 DYKFNWTP
+544 TIKVD
-552 IEGMGNMK
+552 GMDNMHVNTTATISGIP
-560 TSVTLKGMP
+560 TSVTINGTIVPTAQIEEKYPTRVKPDGTVDLSGLDVKVGNVNLGDNVVVTLNKGTMN
-569 DLDNIKVTMD
+569 DVGVTMD
-579 GKVQAPKVN
+579 V
-588 VDKAT
+588 
-593 ITFGQTE
+593 
-600 LKGEV
+600 
-605 GKDGKVT
+605 
-612 IDLSELQ
+612 
-619 KNTTAD
+619 
-625 VKVSVGDIKINP
+625 
-637 DDVHITLDTSAK
+637 
-649 KDMTYDVE
+649 
-657 IPMDEFNKIIDNI
+657 PMDDFNAIINDLNSQIDNM
-670 NNQVGNMIG
+670 VG
-679 NVNGIVDKVNKYT
+679 NVNNYIDKVNKFEET
-692 DAIDGQLISRINT
+692 IDGQLINRINT

-774 EITVDGGATLTGA
+774 EISVDGGATLTAA

-819 VDYFGKTVSKKFYVK
+819 VDYFGKTPVSKSKKFYVK

>member
-74 QLIAQQAKDVKAL
+74 QLIAQQAKDVEILNGKL
-87 SAAIDSAKCTC
+87 NAIKTCSC
-98 TDAKTI
+98 TDEKTKKMIEDQI
-104 ALMEKQLKE
+104 ASNTKIIAELKRQMT
-113 NENILKTLK
+113 NNI
-122 NHLKTNIEN
+122 TNDE
-131 DAEVQN
+131 DVKN
-137 AIIKLTTDSLKNG
+137 AIAT
-150 ELSNSVKKL
+150 LSKQT
-159 ILGDYQDL
+159 ILGSYATL
-167 NTAIQK
+167 NEAIQN
-173 SKAYEDILLKV
+173 STAYQDILLKLA
-184 TGNSDSVKTIWRDLY
+184 GNNKELADSVKTIWGDLY
-199 GDTETGT
+199 GDKETGK

-222 TMALAQ
+222 TKALAQ

-234 DTLSA
+234 DTLCTN
-239 RLYTEIENAT
+239 LYTEIQRAT
-249 NNVIS
+249 DEVAGM
-254 QIPSDEHI
+254 IPTDEDI
-262 NGLIGSKLAD
+262 NRLIGSQLAD
-272 YYTKTDI
+272 YYTKT
-279 DNKIEDIQKQIDALK
+279 QIDSKIKGLQGQIDTLK

-386 QGNEAPYKL
+386 QGNVAPYKL

-448 AKNLLDKLRHPKSTN
+448 AKNLLNKLRHPKSTN

-485 VEATWTQRGTDGK
+485 VEATWTQRGLDGK

-503 VTSAYKLAA
+503 VTSEYKLAA

-524 DGINVDLPTIPTLQ
+524 DGINVDLPSIPTLQ
-538 SIINFN
+538 SKINFN
-544 DYKFNWTP
+544 NYKFNWTP
-552 IEGMGNMK
+552 IEHMGNV
-560 TSVTLKGMP
+560 TTTVTLSGMP
-569 DLDNIKVTMD
+569 DLDNIAINGSIVIPEITTTGTIKTKD
-579 GKVQAPKVN
+579 GK
-588 VDKAT
+588 
-593 ITFGQTE
+593 TE
-600 LKGEV
+600 LKGQLVNGEYV
-605 GKDGKVT
+605 FDLSQLNASATVKIADIQVSKDNFTITVPQDKTKDVEVT
-612 IDLSELQ
+612 I
-619 KNTTAD
+619 
-625 VKVSVGDIKINP
+625 P
-637 DDVHITLDTSAK
+637 
-649 KDMTYDVE
+649 MT
-657 IPMDEFNKIIDNI
+657 EFNNIIDNI
-670 NNQVGNMIG
+670 NGQVGNMIG
-679 NVNGIVDKVNKYT
+679 NVNGIVDKVNKFT
-692 DAIDGQLISRINT
+692 DEIDGQLISRINT

>member
-1 MQQNA
+1 
-6 ILSVVMDD
+6 
-14 LLELDNI
+14 
-21 SLIKFFIKMKR
+21 MKR
-32 QLTSILLFSAL
+32 QVTSILLFSAL
-43 LVGGASTFVSC
+43 VLGGASTFVSC

-74 QLIAQQAKDVKAL
+74 QLIAQQAKDVEELNGKL
-87 SAAIDSAKCTC
+87 DRIKQCSC
-98 TDAKTI
+98 TDEHTLELIEQQI
-104 ALMEKQLKE
+104 ASNNKVIAELKRQMTD
-113 NENILKTLK
+113 NI
-122 NHLKTNIEN
+122 TN
-131 DAEVQN
+131 DQAVKN
-137 AIIKLTTDSLKNG
+137 AIAT
-150 ELSNSVKKL
+150 LSKQT
-159 ILGDYQDL
+159 ILGSYADL
-167 NTAIQK
+167 NTAIQN
-173 SKAYEDILLKV
+173 SQAYKDIMLKLA
-184 TGNSDSVKTIWRDLY
+184 GNNSELADSVKTIWGDLY
-199 GDTETGT
+199 GDTETGK
-206 VGITKNVDQLL
+206 VGITKKVDKLL
-217 KDMTY
+217 EEMVY
-222 TMALAQ
+222 TKALAK

-249 NNVIS
+249 NKVVDM
-254 QIPSDEHI
+254 IPTDEDI
-262 NGLIGSKLAD
+262 NHLIGSQLAD
-272 YYTKTDI
+272 YYTKT
-279 DNKIEDIQKQIDALK
+279 QIDSKIKGLQGQIDTLK
-294 NSVDDILNKQ
+294 NSVDDILNLQ
-304 VSGIIIQASESPI
+304 VSGITIQASESPI

-336 GHADEGVEFA
+336 GHADEGVTFA
-346 NKKLAGTLISDA
+346 GQKLAGTLISDA
-358 ADNAGIIYVTVNP
+358 DDNAGIIYVTVNP
-371 ANVDPSAINLKLVDS
+371 ANVAPSAIHLKLVDS

-448 AKNLLDKLRHPKSTN
+448 GKNLLDKLRHPKSTN

-485 VEATWTQRGTDGK
+485 VEATWSQRGLDGK

-524 DGINVDLPTIPTLQ
+524 DGINVDLPSIPTLEQ
-538 SIINFN
+538 KGLRLERFN
-544 DYKFNWTP
+544 TIKVD
-552 IEGMGNMK
+552 GMDNMHVNTTATISGIP
-560 TSVTLKGMP
+560 TSVTIDGTVVPTAQIEEKYPTRVKPDGTVDLSGLDVKVD
-569 DLDNIKVTMD
+569 DLDLRNNVVVTLHKGNLENVGVTMD
-579 GKVQAPKVN
+579 V
-588 VDKAT
+588 
-593 ITFGQTE
+593 
-600 LKGEV
+600 
-605 GKDGKVT
+605 
-612 IDLSELQ
+612 
-619 KNTTAD
+619 
-625 VKVSVGDIKINP
+625 
-637 DDVHITLDTSAK
+637 
-649 KDMTYDVE
+649 
-657 IPMDEFNKIIDNI
+657 PMDDFNAIIKDLNSQIDNM
-670 NNQVGNMIG
+670 VG
-679 NVNGIVDKVNKYT
+679 NVNNYIDKVNKFEET
-692 DAIDGQLISRINT
+692 IDGQLINRINT

-774 EITVDGGATLTGA
+774 EISVDGGATLTAA

-797 NGQYKVGFKATKAGV
+797 NGQYKVGFKATQAGV

-819 VDYFGKTVSKKFYVK
+819 VDYFGKTPVSKSKKFYVK

>member
-74 QLIAQQAKDVKAL
+74 QLIAQQAKDVEELNGKL
-87 SAAIDSAKCTC
+87 DRIKQCSC
-98 TDAKTI
+98 TDEHTI
-104 ALMEKQLKE
+104 ELIEQQIASNNKVIAELKRQMTD
-113 NENILKTLK
+113 NI
-122 NHLKTNIEN
+122 TN
-131 DAEVQN
+131 DQAVKN
-137 AIIKLTTDSLKNG
+137 AIAT
-150 ELSNSVKKL
+150 LSKQT
-159 ILGDYQDL
+159 ILGSYANL
-167 NTAIQK
+167 NTAIQN
-173 SKAYEDILLKV
+173 SQAYKDIMLKLA
-184 TGNSDSVKTIWRDLY
+184 GNNSELADSVKTIWGDLY
-199 GDTETGT
+199 GDTETGK
-206 VGITKNVDQLL
+206 VGITKKVDQLL
-217 KDMTY
+217 KEMAY
-222 TMALAQ
+222 TKALAK

-249 NNVIS
+249 NKVVDM
-254 QIPSDEHI
+254 IPTDEDI
-262 NGLIGSKLAD
+262 NHLIGSQLAD
-272 YYTKTDI
+272 YYTKT
-279 DNKIEDIQKQIDALK
+279 QIDSKIKGLQGQIDTLK

-336 GHADEGVEFA
+336 GHADEGVTFA
-346 NKKLAGTLISDA
+346 DKKLAGTLISDA
-358 ADNAGIIYVTVNP
+358 DDNAGIIYVTVNP
-371 ANVDPSAINLKLVDS
+371 ANVAPSAIHLKLVDS
-386 QGNEAPYKL
+386 QGNVAPYKL

-423 VSLDEESLNKA
+423 VSLDEDSLNKA

-448 AKNLLDKLRHPKSTN
+448 GKNLLDKLRHPKSTN

-485 VEATWTQRGTDGK
+485 VEATWTQRGLDGK

-524 DGINVDLPTIPTLQ
+524 DGINVDLPSIPTLEQ
-538 SIINFN
+538 KGLRLERFN
-544 DYKFNWTP
+544 TIKVD
-552 IEGMGNMK
+552 GMDNMHVNTTATISGIP
-560 TSVTLKGMP
+560 TSVTIDGTVVPTAQIVEKYPTRVQPDGTVDLSGLDVKVGNVNLGDNVVVTLHKGN
-569 DLDNIKVTMD
+569 LENVGVTMD
-579 GKVQAPKVN
+579 V
-588 VDKAT
+588 
-593 ITFGQTE
+593 
-600 LKGEV
+600 
-605 GKDGKVT
+605 
-612 IDLSELQ
+612 
-619 KNTTAD
+619 
-625 VKVSVGDIKINP
+625 
-637 DDVHITLDTSAK
+637 
-649 KDMTYDVE
+649 
-657 IPMDEFNKIIDNI
+657 PMDDFNAIIKDLNSQIDNM
-670 NNQVGNMIG
+670 VG
-679 NVNGIVDKVNKYT
+679 NVNNYIDKVNKFEET
-692 DAIDGQLISRINT
+692 IDGQLINRINT

-774 EITVDGGATLTGA
+774 EISVDGGATLTAA

-819 VDYFGKTVSKKFYVK
+819 VDYFGKTPVSKSKKFYVK

>member
-74 QLIAQQAKDVKAL
+74 ELIAQQAKDVEILNGKL
-87 SAAIDSAKCTC
+87 NAIKQCSC
-98 TDAKTI
+98 TDAHT
-104 ALMEKQLKE
+104 KE
-113 NENILKTLK
+113 LIEQQI
-122 NHLKTNIEN
+122 KTNERIIAELKRQMTNNITN
-131 DAEVQN
+131 DEDVKN
-137 AIIKLTTDSLKNG
+137 AIAT
-150 ELSNSVKKL
+150 LSKQT
-159 ILGDYQDL
+159 ILGSYATL
-167 NTAIQK
+167 NEAIQN
-173 SKAYEDILLKV
+173 STAYQDILLKLA
-184 TGNSDSVKTIWRDLY
+184 GNNKELADSVKTIWGDLY
-199 GDTETGT
+199 GDKETGK

-222 TMALAQ
+222 TKALAQ
-228 ADSQRI
+228 ADSERI

-239 RLYTEIENAT
+239 RLYTEIANAT
-249 NNVIS
+249 NKVVGM
-254 QIPSDEHI
+254 IPTDEDI
-262 NGLIGSKLAD
+262 NGLIGSQLAD
-272 YYTKTDI
+272 YYTKT
-279 DNKIEDIQKQIDALK
+279 QIDSKIKGLQGQIDTLK

-346 NKKLAGTLISDA
+346 GKKLAGTLISDA

-386 QGNEAPYKL
+386 QGNVAPYKL

-448 AKNLLDKLRHPKSTN
+448 AKNLLNKLRHPKSTN

-485 VEATWTQRGTDGK
+485 VEATWTQRGLDGK

-503 VTSAYKLAA
+503 VTSEYKLAA

-524 DGINVDLPTIPTLQ
+524 DGINVDLPSIPTLEQ
-538 SIINFN
+538 KGLRLERFN
-544 DYKFNWTP
+544 TIKVD
-552 IEGMGNMK
+552 GMDNMHVNTTATISGIP
-560 TSVTLKGMP
+560 TSVTIDGTVVPTAEIKEKYPTRVQP
-569 DLDNIKVTMD
+569 DGTVDLSGLEVKVGNVNLGENVRVNLVYGTLNDVNVTMD
-579 GKVQAPKVN
+579 V
-588 VDKAT
+588 
-593 ITFGQTE
+593 
-600 LKGEV
+600 
-605 GKDGKVT
+605 
-612 IDLSELQ
+612 
-619 KNTTAD
+619 
-625 VKVSVGDIKINP
+625 
-637 DDVHITLDTSAK
+637 
-649 KDMTYDVE
+649 
-657 IPMDEFNKIIDNI
+657 PMDDFNAIINDLNSQIDNM
-670 NNQVGNMIG
+670 VG
-679 NVNGIVDKVNKYT
+679 NVNNYIDKVNKFEET
-692 DAIDGQLISRINT
+692 IDGQLISRINT

-774 EITVDGGATLTGA
+774 EITVDGGATLTAA

>member
-1 MQQNA
+1 
-6 ILSVVMDD
+6 
-14 LLELDNI
+14 
-21 SLIKFFIKMKR
+21 MKR
-32 QLTSILLFSAL
+32 QVTSILLFSAL
-43 LVGGASTFVSC
+43 VLGGASTFVSC

-74 QLIAQQAKDVKAL
+74 QLIAQQAKDVEELNGKL
-87 SAAIDSAKCTC
+87 DRIKQCSC
-98 TDAKTI
+98 TDEHTLELIEQQI
-104 ALMEKQLKE
+104 ASNNKVIAELKRQMTD
-113 NENILKTLK
+113 NI
-122 NHLKTNIEN
+122 TN
-131 DAEVQN
+131 DQAVKN
-137 AIIKLTTDSLKNG
+137 AIAT
-150 ELSNSVKKL
+150 LSKQT
-159 ILGDYQDL
+159 ILGSYADL
-167 NTAIQK
+167 NTAIQN
-173 SKAYEDILLKV
+173 SQAYKDIMLKLA
-184 TGNSDSVKTIWRDLY
+184 GNNSELADSVKTIWGDLY
-199 GDTETGT
+199 GDTETGK
-206 VGITKNVDQLL
+206 VGITKKVDQLL
-217 KDMTY
+217 EEMAY
-222 TMALAQ
+222 TKALAK

-249 NNVIS
+249 NKVVDM
-254 QIPSDEHI
+254 IPTDEDI
-262 NGLIGSKLAD
+262 NHLIGSQLAD
-272 YYTKTDI
+272 YYTKT
-279 DNKIEDIQKQIDALK
+279 QIDSKIKGLQGQIDTLK
-294 NSVDDILNKQ
+294 NSVDDILNLQ
-304 VSGIIIQASESPI
+304 VSGITIQASESPI

-336 GHADEGVEFA
+336 GHADEGVTFA
-346 NKKLAGTLISDA
+346 GQKLAGTLISDA
-358 ADNAGIIYVTVNP
+358 DDNAGIIYVTVNP
-371 ANVDPSAINLKLVDS
+371 ANVAPSAIHLKLVDS

-448 AKNLLDKLRHPKSTN
+448 GKNLLDKLRHPKSTN

-485 VEATWTQRGTDGK
+485 VEATWSQRGLDGK

-524 DGINVDLPTIPTLQ
+524 DGINVDLPSIPTLEQ
-538 SIINFN
+538 KGLRLERFN
-544 DYKFNWTP
+544 TIKVD
-552 IEGMGNMK
+552 GMDNMHVNTTATISGIP
-560 TSVTLKGMP
+560 TSVTIDGTVVPTAQIVEKYPTRVLPNGTVDLSGLDVKVGDVNLGNNVVVTLHKGN
-569 DLDNIKVTMD
+569 LENVGVTMD
-579 GKVQAPKVN
+579 V
-588 VDKAT
+588 
-593 ITFGQTE
+593 
-600 LKGEV
+600 
-605 GKDGKVT
+605 
-612 IDLSELQ
+612 
-619 KNTTAD
+619 
-625 VKVSVGDIKINP
+625 
-637 DDVHITLDTSAK
+637 
-649 KDMTYDVE
+649 
-657 IPMDEFNKIIDNI
+657 PMDDFNAIIKDLNSQIDNM
-670 NNQVGNMIG
+670 VG
-679 NVNGIVDKVNKYT
+679 NVNNYIDKVNKFEET
-692 DAIDGQLISRINT
+692 IDGQLINRINT

-774 EITVDGGATLTGA
+774 EISVDGGATLTAA

-819 VDYFGKTVSKKFYVK
+819 VDYFGKTPVSKSKKFYVK

>member
-1 MQQNA
+1 
-6 ILSVVMDD
+6 
-14 LLELDNI
+14 
-21 SLIKFFIKMKR
+21 MKR
-32 QLTSILLFSAL
+32 QVTSILLFSAL
-43 LVGGASTFVSC
+43 VLGGASTFVSC

-74 QLIAQQAKDVKAL
+74 QLIAQQAKDVEELNGKL
-87 SAAIDSAKCTC
+87 DRIKQCSC
-98 TDAKTI
+98 TDEHTLELIEQQI
-104 ALMEKQLKE
+104 ASNNKVIAELKRQMTD
-113 NENILKTLK
+113 NI
-122 NHLKTNIEN
+122 TN
-131 DAEVQN
+131 DQAVKN
-137 AIIKLTTDSLKNG
+137 AIAT
-150 ELSNSVKKL
+150 LSKQT
-159 ILGDYQDL
+159 ILGSYADL
-167 NTAIQK
+167 NTAIQN
-173 SKAYEDILLKV
+173 SQAYKDIMLKLA
-184 TGNSDSVKTIWRDLY
+184 GNNSELADSVKTIWGDLY
-199 GDTETGT
+199 GDTETGK
-206 VGITKNVDQLL
+206 VGITKKVDQLL
-217 KDMTY
+217 EEMAY
-222 TMALAQ
+222 TKALAK

-249 NNVIS
+249 NKVVDM
-254 QIPSDEHI
+254 IPTDEDI
-262 NGLIGSKLAD
+262 NHLIGSQLAD
-272 YYTKTDI
+272 YYTKT
-279 DNKIEDIQKQIDALK
+279 QIDSKIKGLQGQIDTLK
-294 NSVDDILNKQ
+294 NSVDDILNLQ
-304 VSGIIIQASESPI
+304 VSGITIQASESPI

-336 GHADEGVEFA
+336 GHADEGVTFA
-346 NKKLAGTLISDA
+346 GQKLAGTLISDA
-358 ADNAGIIYVTVNP
+358 DDNAGIIYVTVNP
-371 ANVDPSAINLKLVDS
+371 ANVAPSAIHLKLVDS

-448 AKNLLDKLRHPKSTN
+448 GKNLLDKLRHPKSTN

-485 VEATWTQRGTDGK
+485 VEATWSQRGLDGK

-524 DGINVDLPTIPTLQ
+524 DGINVDLPSIPTLQ
-538 SIINFN
+538 SKINFSS
-544 DYKFNWTP
+544 YKFNWTP
-552 IEGMGNMK
+552 IEGMDNVK
-560 TSVTLKGMP
+560 TTVTLSGMP
-569 DLDNIKVTMD
+569 DLNNIEINGSIVITDVKSDVT
-579 GKVQAPKVN
+579 
-588 VDKAT
+588 
-593 ITFGQTE
+593 IQT
-600 LKGEV
+600 
-605 GKDGKVT
+605 KDGKTQLKGQLVNDEYVF
-612 IDLSELQ
+612 DLSQLDA
-619 KNTTAD
+619 KAD
-625 VKVSVGDIKINP
+625 VKIGNIPVSKNNFTIHVPENK
-637 DDVHITLDTSAK
+637 T
-649 KDMTYDVE
+649 KDFEVT
-657 IPMDEFNKIIDNI
+657 IPMDDFKKIIDNI
-670 NNQVGNMIG
+670 NGQVGNMIG
-679 NVNGIVDKVNKYT
+679 NVNGMVDKVNNYA
-692 DAIDGQLISRINT
+692 DAIDGQLINRINT

-723 AMFYRTNGG
+723 AMFYTTNSG

-774 EITVDGGATLTGA
+774 EITVNGGATLTAA

-819 VDYFGKTVSKKFYVK
+819 VDYFGKTVSKNFYVK

>member
-1 MQQNA
+1 
-6 ILSVVMDD
+6 
-14 LLELDNI
+14 
-21 SLIKFFIKMKR
+21 MKR

-74 QLIAQQAKDVKAL
+74 QLIAQQAKDVEELNGKL
-87 SAAIDSAKCTC
+87 DRIKQCSC
-98 TDAKTI
+98 TDTHT
-104 ALMEKQLKE
+104 KE
-113 NENILKTLK
+113 LIEDQI
-122 NHLKTNIEN
+122 KTNQNII
-131 DAEVQN
+131 AELKRQMTVNITDDQAVKN
-137 AIIKLTTDSLKNG
+137 AIAT
-150 ELSNSVKKL
+150 LSKQT
-159 ILGDYQDL
+159 ILGSYADL
-167 NTAIQK
+167 NTAIQN
-173 SKAYEDILLKV
+173 SKAYKDIIAELA
-184 TGNSDSVKTIWRDLY
+184 GNNKELADSVNTIWGDLY
-199 GDTETGT
+199 GDKETGK
-206 VGITKNVDQLL
+206 VGITSKVDQLL
-217 KDMTY
+217 HDMEY
-222 TMALAQ
+222 TKALAK

-249 NNVIS
+249 NKVVGM
-254 QIPSDEHI
+254 IPTDEDI
-262 NGLIGSKLAD
+262 NSLIGSQLTD
-272 YYTKTDI
+272 YYTKT
-279 DNKIEDIQKQIDALK
+279 QIDSKIKGLQGQIDTLK
-294 NSVDDILNKQ
+294 NSVDDILNLQ
-304 VSGIIIQASESPI
+304 VSGITIQASESPI

-336 GHADEGVEFA
+336 GHADKGVTFA
-346 NKKLAGTLISDA
+346 GQKLAGTLISDA

-371 ANVDPSAINLKLVDS
+371 ANVAPSAIHLKLVDS

-448 AKNLLDKLRHPKSTN
+448 AKNLLNKLRHPKSTN

-485 VEATWTQRGTDGK
+485 VEATWSQRGLDGK

-512 SPMSPLSFEFLK
+512 SPMSPLSFEFLE
-524 DGINVDLPTIPTLQ
+524 DGINVDLPSIPTLQ
-538 SIINFN
+538 SKINFDN
-544 DYKFNWTP
+544 YKFTWTP
-552 IEGMGNMK
+552 IEHMGDVK
-560 TSVTLKGMP
+560 TKVTLEGIP
-569 DLDNIKVTMD
+569 DVDNIKINGNVWVPKPEVGVT
-579 GKVQAPKVN
+579 
-588 VDKAT
+588 
-593 ITFGQTE
+593 I
-600 LKGEV
+600 V
-605 GKDGKVT
+605 GKDQITGKLADDNKTVIFDLSSLGAKADVT
-612 IDLSELQ
+612 IGSVKINPE
-619 KNTTAD
+619 D
-625 VKVSVGDIKINP
+625 VKVSVGK
-637 DDVHITLDTSAK
+637 TSG
-649 KDMTYDVE
+649 TYDVT

-679 NVNGIVDKVNKYT
+679 NVNGMVDKVNKFS
-692 DAIDGQLISRINT
+692 DEIDGQLISRINT